1 MLNKMKRILLRL
13 GIVIVGLV
21 GLVFL
26 LMYVVPIFYAD
37 KINIKVK
44 ELMKESIK
52 GDVDFES
59 IDLSFYNKFP
69 SLTATIKKPSIEG
82 VQVDSLLIGKL
93 FEAESVS
100 LGVDIMALLDS
111 KLSFNKIYINQPVVN
126 VNVNE
131 VGLANYDIFVP
142 SDEKEETD
150 ESLELKIE
158 ELHIDKAEIIYN
170 DLASKLS
177 FVASSFDYIGQGK
190 MSDAVF
196 DLISKASIGSFD
208 FNFDGV
214 HYVKEKPIL
223 AKLET
228 KVDTKSLTFVFAK
241 NNLRIKGLPVDFKG
255 RFGFVENGYD
265 MLFDVKTENATLEQ
279 LLSVIPPEY
288 QYWLDDTK
296 FAGDVDGKFHL
307 EGKYVVAENLAP
319 NVDLA
324 LKIKNGFIQNKQ
336 VAKPLENLTL
346 DFSYSM
352 PRLDIQ
358 KGIVDVKQLSF
369 DLDGKHSDM
378 NFNVEGLEVIKAK
391 GKINSIVNL
400 DLFQKA
406 IGIDG
411 FAMKGELALDGS
423 FDGTYSKGV
432 VERRTLR
439 KVYRDSTITSIP
451 TFDLKGSIKDGYFK
465 MKELPEALE
474 AINFGFDVVAKDS
487 NYKNTSLRFSD
498 ISLSAMGNFIKGNI
512 YLKNLKDFNVEADV
526 DAKVDLENIKQFIPI
541 EDVVLR
547 GVIDAKGSIK
557 GTYEPKRKLFPV
569 IDSEVKFVDGYIQ
582 FKKLPDLP
590 IENIQIHTII
600 NSKRGSLNDLT
611 IKVLPIN
618 FKIAGEP
625 FQLAASLYNLNN
637 LNYNV
642 KSKGTLNI
650 GNLYKL
656 FKIDGIDVRGRLLTS
671 LFLSGLQ
678 SDAVKG
684 NFDKLNN
691 GGKFEVDNIT
701 VSSDMFPKPLHIKKG
716 VFSFYKEKMKFEKFE
731 ATYGSS
737 KFSMN
742 GYLTNVIGYMLKGDT
757 LRGSFDLQTP
767 YMNVDEFMMFANNKT
782 SKSTT
787 VNTANAGVIQVP
799 KDVNITFNAVGD
811 KIKYTEYNIENFTGN
826 LVVANGG
833 IDLKDTKFN
842 LIGTNVSMNGTY
854 KPTGYRSALFSY
866 NLKASEFDIQRA
878 YKEITMFREMVS
890 MAKDAYG
897 TVSLDYSLK
906 GKLNSSM
913 FPVMKSIEG
922 QGTLSLA
929 NISFKGFKLL
939 GAIADKTD
947 AKSLEKGTL
956 SDVNIKS
963 SIKDNV
969 MTIERTKMKMAG
981 FRPRFEGQVSL
992 DGDLNIGFRLGL
1004 PPMGIIGIPMR
1015 ITGNAED
1022 FDIKLGRYKA
1032 SDVFGKGAKDDDD
1045 EDEVDGSDIKSVN
1058 DSVPPAP
1065 VVQPLPTTK
1074 PDSLP
1079 KSA

>member
-1 MLNKMKRILLRL
+1 MLKTVKKVLIKV
-13 GIVIVGLV
+13 GIGIGVLCVLV
-21 GLVFL
+21 LA
-26 LMYVVPIFYAD
+26 LMYIVPVFYAD
-37 KINIKVK
+37 QINVKVK

-52 GDVDFES
+52 GDVDFEK
-59 IDLSFYNKFP
+59 IDLSFYNRFP
-69 SLTATIKKPSIEG
+69 LLTATVVKPSIEG
-82 VQVDSLLIGKL
+82 VHLDSLYSDHL
-93 FEAESVS
+93 FVAKSVS
-100 LGVDIMALLDS
+100 LGVDIFS
-111 KLSFNKIYINQPVVN
+111 ITSGKLSFNRIYVDSPTVHINVT
-126 VNVNE
+126 E
-131 VGLANYDIFVP
+131 KGEANYDIFV
-142 SDEKEETD
+142 SSNEKEESD
-150 ESLELKIE
+150 ESLELKID
-158 ELHIDKAEIIYN
+158 ELHIDNAEIIYN
-170 DLASKLS
+170 DLASRLS
-177 FVASSFDYIGQGK
+177 FIASDFDYVGQGN
-190 MSDAVF
+190 MSDDVF
-196 DLISKASIGSFD
+196 DLLSKASIQSFD
-208 FNFDGV
+208 LNFDGV

-223 AKLET
+223 AKLQT
-228 KVDTKSLTFVFAK
+228 KVDTKSLTFVFEK
-241 NNLRIKGLPVDFKG
+241 NDLRIKGLPVDFKG
-255 RFGFVENGYD
+255 HFGFIENGYD
-265 MLFDVKTENATLEQ
+265 MLFDIKTEDATLEQ

-288 QYWLDDTK
+288 QYWLDETK
-296 FAGDVDGKFHL
+296 FAGDVDGKFLL
-307 EGKYVVAENLAP
+307 EGKYVIVDSLSP
-319 NVDLA
+319 NVDLS
-324 LKIKNGFIQNKQ
+324 LKLKNGFVQNKQ
-336 VAKPLENLTL
+336 VTKPLENIEL

-352 PRLDIQ
+352 PKLDVE
-358 KGIVDVKQLSF
+358 KGKVSINKLSF
-369 DLDGKHSDM
+369 DLDNNHTDI
-378 NFNVEGLEVIKAK
+378 NTEIEGLTIINAK
-391 GKINSIVNL
+391 GKINSIINL

-406 IGIDG
+406 VGIEG
-411 FAMKGELALDGS
+411 FAMRGVLSLEGE
-423 FDGTYSKGV
+423 FDGTYSKGI
-432 VERRTLR
+432 VETRTLR

-451 TFDLKGSIKDGYFK
+451 TFDLRGSLKNGYFK
-465 MKELPEALE
+465 LEELPKALE
-474 AINFGFDVVAKDS
+474 EINFNLDIAAKDS

-498 ISLSAMGNFIKGNI
+498 ISLSAMDNHIKGNI
-512 YLKNLKDFNVEADV
+512 YLKNLRDFNVEADI
-526 DAKVDLENIKQFIPI
+526 DAEVDLEKIKEFIPI
-541 EDVVLR
+541 NDVVLR
-547 GVIDAKGSIK
+547 GIIDAKGSVK

-569 IDSEVKFVDGYIQ
+569 IDSEVKFVNGYIQ
-582 FKKLPDLP
+582 FKRIPELP
-590 IENIQIHTII
+590 IENIDIHTII
-600 NSKRGSLNDLT
+600 KSKRGSLNDLT

-684 NFDKLNN
+684 DFDKLKN
-691 GGKFEVDNIT
+691 GGRFEVDNIT

-757 LRGSFDLQTP
+757 LKGNFDLQTP

-782 SKSTT
+782 SNITT
-787 VNTANAGVIQVP
+787 ANTSNAGVIQVP
-799 KDVNITFNAVGD
+799 KDINITFNALAD

-826 LVVANGG
+826 LLVTNGS

-854 KPTGYRSALFSY
+854 EPTGYRSALFSY

-878 YKEITMFREMVS
+878 YKEITLFREMVT

-913 FPVMKSIEG
+913 FPVMNSIEG

-1004 PPMGIIGIPMR
+1004 PPLGIIGIPMR

-1022 FDIKLGRYKA
+1022 FKIKLGRYKA
-1032 SDVFGKGAKDDDD
+1032 SEVLGQGAKDDDED
-1045 EDEVDGSDIKSVN
+1045 EDEGSDVKSVN
-1058 DSVPPAP
+1058 DSIP
-1065 VVQPLPTTK
+1065 VIPEVLPIQA

-1079 KSA
+1079 KTA

>member
-1 MLNKMKRILLRL
+1 MLNKVKRIIIRGSIVL
-13 GIVIVGLV
+13 GVLIA
-21 GLVFL
+21 LVFG
-26 LMYVVPIFYAD
+26 LMYIIPIFYAD
-37 KINIKVK
+37 QINIKVK

-52 GDVDFES
+52 GEVDFED
-59 IDLSFYNKFP
+59 INLSFYKKFP
-69 SLTATIKKPSIEG
+69 LLTATVTKPSIEG
-82 VQVDSLLIGKL
+82 VQVDSLFTDKL
-93 FEAESVS
+93 FEAESIN
-100 LGVDIMALLDS
+100 LGVDIMALIDG
-111 KLSFNKIYINQPVVN
+111 KLSFNKIYVN
-126 VNVNE
+126 NPLVHVNVNE
-131 VGLANYDIFVP
+131 VGSANYDIFVP
-142 SDEKEETD
+142 SDEKEESD

-158 ELHIDKAEIIYN
+158 ELHIEKAEVIYN

-177 FVASSFDYIGQGK
+177 FVASGFDYIGQGN
-190 MSDAVF
+190 MSDDIF
-196 DLISKASIGSFD
+196 DLNSKASIESFD

-241 NNLRIKGLPVDFKG
+241 NNVRIKGLPVDFKG
-255 RFGFVENGYD
+255 HFGFIEKGYD

-279 LLSVIPPEY
+279 LLSIIPPEY

-307 EGKYVVAENLAP
+307 EGKYVVVDNLAP
-319 NVDLA
+319 SVSLS
-324 LKIKNGFIQNKQ
+324 LKVKNGFIQNKQ
-336 VAKPLENLTL
+336 VNKPLEKLSL
-346 DFSYSM
+346 DFSYTL
-352 PRLDIQ
+352 PRLDIY

-391 GKINSIVNL
+391 GKINSNVNL

-406 IGIDG
+406 IGIEG
-411 FAMKGELALDGS
+411 FAMKGELALDGT

-451 TFDLKGSIKDGYFK
+451 LFDLKGSIKNGYFK
-465 MKELPEALE
+465 LAQLPKALE
-474 AINFGFDVVAKDS
+474 EINFNFDLIGKDS
-487 NYKNTSLRFSD
+487 NYKNVSVRISE
-498 ISLSAMGNFIKGNI
+498 ISLLAMNNYIKGNL
-512 YLKNLKDFNVEADV
+512 YLKNLHDFNVDADI
-526 DAKVDLENIKQFIPI
+526 DAKVDLENIKEFIPVDDIVMRGMI
-541 EDVVLR
+541 E
-547 GVIDAKGSIK
+547 AKGSIK
-557 GTYEPKRKLFPV
+557 GTYEPKRKLFPI
-569 IDSEVKFVDGYIQ
+569 IDSEIKFVNGYIQ
-582 FKKLPDLP
+582 FKRIPDLP

-611 IKVLPIN
+611 IKVLPID

-656 FKIDGIDVRGRLLTS
+656 FKIDGIDVKGKLLTS

-684 NFDKLNN
+684 NFDKLKN
-691 GGKFEVDNIT
+691 GGRFEVDNIT
-701 VSSDMFPKPLHIKKG
+701 VTSEMFPKPLHIKKG

-757 LRGSFDLQTP
+757 LKGNFDLQSP

-782 SKSTT
+782 SKTT
-787 VNTANAGVIQVP
+787 TANTANAGVIQLP
-799 KDVNITFNAVGD
+799 KDVNITFNAVAD
-811 KIKYTEYNIENFTGN
+811 KIKYTEYNLENFTGN
-826 LVVANGG
+826 LVVDKGA

-842 LIGTNVSMNGTY
+842 LIGTNVTMNGTY
-854 KPTGYRSALFSY
+854 RPTGYRSAEFSY

-878 YKEITMFREMVS
+878 YKEITLFREMVS

-897 TVSLDYSLK
+897 TVALDYSLK

-913 FPVMKSIEG
+913 FPIMRSLEG

-1022 FDIKLGRYKA
+1022 FNIKLGRYKA
-1032 SDVFGKGAKDDDD
+1032 SEVFGQGGDDDDD
-1045 EDEVDGSDIKSVN
+1045 EEEGSDVKSIN
-1058 DSVPPAP
+1058 DSIPPAP
-1065 VVQPLPTTK
+1065 VLPEVAK
-1074 PDSLP
+1074 QDSIAP
-1079 KSA
+1079 KKG

>member
-1 MLNKMKRILLRL
+1 MLKTVKKILIRL
-13 GIVIVGLV
+13 GIGIGVLCVLV
-21 GLVFL
+21 LA
-26 LMYVVPIFYAD
+26 LMYIVPVFYAD
-37 KINIKVK
+37 QINVKVK

-52 GDVDFES
+52 GEVDFEK
-59 IDLSFYNKFP
+59 IDLSFYNRFP
-69 SLTATIKKPSIEG
+69 LLTATVVNPSIAG
-82 VQVDSLLIGKL
+82 VQLDSLYSDHL
-93 FEAESVS
+93 FEAKSVS
-100 LGVDIMALLDS
+100 LGVDIFS
-111 KLSFNKIYINQPVVN
+111 IVNGKLSFNRIYVDSPIVHINVT
-126 VNVNE
+126 E
-131 VGLANYDIFVP
+131 KGEANYDVFVP
-142 SDEKEETD
+142 SDEKEESD
-150 ESLELKIE
+150 ESLELKID
-158 ELHIDKAEIIYN
+158 ELHIDNAEIVYN

-177 FVASSFDYIGQGK
+177 FIASDFDYIGQGN
-190 MSDAVF
+190 MSDDVF
-196 DLISKASIGSFD
+196 DLLSKASIHSFD
-208 FNFDGV
+208 LNFDGV

-223 AKLET
+223 AKLQT
-228 KVDTKSLTFVFAK
+228 KVDTKSLTFVFEK
-241 NNLRIKGLPVDFKG
+241 NDLRVKGLPVDFKG
-255 RFGFVENGYD
+255 HFGFIENGYD
-265 MLFDVKTENATLEQ
+265 MLFDIKTENATLEQ

-296 FAGDVDGKFHL
+296 FAGDVNGKFL
-307 EGKYVVAENLAP
+307 LKGKYVIVDTLSP
-319 NVDLA
+319 NVDLS
-324 LKIKNGFIQNKQ
+324 LKLKNGFIQNKQ
-336 VAKPLENLTL
+336 VSKPLENVEL
-346 DFSYSM
+346 DFAYSM
-352 PRLDIQ
+352 PKLDIE
-358 KGIVDVKQLSF
+358 KGKVSINKLAF
-369 DLDGKHSDM
+369 DLDNKHTDI
-378 NFNVEGLEVIKAK
+378 NAEVEGLTVINAK

-406 IGIDG
+406 IGIEG
-411 FAMKGELALDGS
+411 FAMRGELALDGV

-451 TFDLKGSIKDGYFK
+451 QFDLKGSIKDGYFK
-465 MKELPEALE
+465 LEQLPEALE
-474 AINFGFDVVAKDS
+474 AINFNFDIAAKDS
-487 NYKNTSLRFSD
+487 NYKNTSVRISD
-498 ISLSAMGNFIKGNI
+498 ISLSAMSNFIKGNI
-512 YLKNLKDFNVEADV
+512 YLKNLRDYNIEADV
-526 DAKVDLENIKQFIPI
+526 DAKVDLENIKEFIPI
-541 EDVVLR
+541 EDIVLR

-569 IDSEVKFVDGYIQ
+569 IDSEIKFVNGYVQ
-582 FKKLPDLP
+582 FKRIPDLP

-600 NSKRGSLNDLT
+600 KSKRGSLHDLT
-611 IKVLPIN
+611 IKVLPID

-684 NFDKLNN
+684 DFDKLKN

-701 VSSDMFPKPLHIKKG
+701 VTSEMFPKPLHIKKG
-716 VFSFYKEKMKFEKFE
+716 VFKFYKEKMKFEKFE

-757 LRGSFDLQTP
+757 LKGNFDLQTP

-782 SKSTT
+782 SNVTIA
-787 VNTANAGVIQVP
+787 NTSNAGVIQVP
-799 KDVNITFNAVGD
+799 KDINIAFNAVAD

-826 LVVANGG
+826 LVVSKGG

-842 LIGTNVSMNGTY
+842 LIGTNVAMNGTY
-854 KPTGYRSALFSY
+854 EPTGYRSALFSY
-866 NLKASEFDIQRA
+866 HLKASEFDIQRA
-878 YKEITMFREMVS
+878 YKEITLFREMVT

-1004 PPMGIIGIPMR
+1004 PPLGIIGIPMR

-1022 FDIKLGRYKA
+1022 FKIKLGRYKA
-1032 SDVFGKGAKDDDD
+1032 SEVLGQGAKDDDED
-1045 EDEVDGSDIKSVN
+1045 EDEGTDVKSVN
-1058 DSVPPAP
+1058 DSIPALPEVLP
-1065 VVQPLPTTK
+1065 VQA

>member
-1 MLNKMKRILLRL
+1 MLKTVKKILIRL
-13 GIVIVGLV
+13 GIGIGVLCVLV
-21 GLVFL
+21 LA
-26 LMYVVPIFYAD
+26 LMYIVPVFYAD
-37 KINIKVK
+37 QINVKVK

-52 GDVDFES
+52 GEVDFEK
-59 IDLSFYNKFP
+59 IDLSFYNRFP
-69 SLTATIKKPSIEG
+69 LLTATVVNPSIAG
-82 VQVDSLLIGKL
+82 VQLDSLYSDHL
-93 FEAESVS
+93 FEAKSVS
-100 LGVDIMALLDS
+100 LGVDIFSIVGGKLAFNRIYVDS
-111 KLSFNKIYINQPVVN
+111 PIVHINVT
-126 VNVNE
+126 E
-131 VGLANYDIFVP
+131 KGEANYDVFVP
-142 SDEKEETD
+142 SDEKEESD
-150 ESLELKIE
+150 ESLELKID
-158 ELHIDKAEIIYN
+158 ELHIDNAEIIYN

-177 FVASSFDYIGQGK
+177 FIASDFDYVGQGN
-190 MSDAVF
+190 MSDDVF
-196 DLISKASIGSFD
+196 DLLSKASIHSFD
-208 FNFDGV
+208 LNFDGV

-223 AKLET
+223 AKLQT
-228 KVDTKSLTFVFAK
+228 KVDTKSLTFVFEK
-241 NNLRIKGLPVDFKG
+241 NDLRIKGLPVDFKG
-255 RFGFVENGYD
+255 HFGFIENGYD
-265 MLFDVKTENATLEQ
+265 MLFDIKTENATLEQ

-296 FAGDVDGKFHL
+296 FAGDVNGKFL
-307 EGKYVVAENLAP
+307 LKGKYVIVDTLSP
-319 NVDLA
+319 NVDLS
-324 LKIKNGFIQNKQ
+324 LKLKNGFIQNKQ
-336 VAKPLENLTL
+336 VSKPLENVEL
-346 DFSYSM
+346 DFAYSM
-352 PRLDIQ
+352 PKLDIE
-358 KGIVDVKQLSF
+358 KGKVSINKLAF
-369 DLDGKHSDM
+369 DLDNKHTDI
-378 NFNVEGLEVIKAK
+378 NAEVEGLTVINAK

-406 IGIDG
+406 IGIEG
-411 FAMKGELALDGS
+411 FAMRGELALDGV

-451 TFDLKGSIKDGYFK
+451 QFDLKGSIKDGYFK
-465 MKELPEALE
+465 LEQLPEALE
-474 AINFGFDVVAKDS
+474 AINFNFDIAAKDS
-487 NYKNTSLRFSD
+487 NYKNTSVRISD
-498 ISLSAMGNFIKGNI
+498 ISLSAMTNFIKGNI
-512 YLKNLKDFNVEADV
+512 YLKNLRDYNIEADV
-526 DAKVDLENIKQFIPI
+526 DAKVDLENIKEFIPI
-541 EDVVLR
+541 EDIVLR

-569 IDSEVKFVDGYIQ
+569 IDSEIKFVNGYVQ
-582 FKKLPDLP
+582 FKRIPDLP

-600 NSKRGSLNDLT
+600 KSKRGSLHDLT
-611 IKVLPIN
+611 IKVLPID

-684 NFDKLNN
+684 DFDKLNN

-701 VSSDMFPKPLHIKKG
+701 VTSDMFPKPLHIKKG
-716 VFSFYKEKMKFEKFE
+716 VFKFYKEKMKFEKFE

-757 LRGSFDLQTP
+757 LKGNFDLQTP

-782 SKSTT
+782 SNVTT
-787 VNTANAGVIQVP
+787 ANTSNAGVIQVP
-799 KDVNITFNAVGD
+799 KDINIAFNAVAD

-826 LVVANGG
+826 LVVSKGG

-842 LIGTNVSMNGTY
+842 LIGTNVAMNGTY
-854 KPTGYRSALFSY
+854 EPTGYRSALFSY
-866 NLKASEFDIQRA
+866 HLKASEFDIQRA
-878 YKEITMFREMVS
+878 YKEITLFREMVT

-1004 PPMGIIGIPMR
+1004 PPLGIIGIPMR

-1022 FDIKLGRYKA
+1022 FKIKLGRYKA
-1032 SDVFGKGAKDDDD
+1032 SEVFGQGAKDDDED
-1045 EDEVDGSDIKSVN
+1045 EDEGSDVKSVN
-1058 DSVPPAP
+1058 DSIPA
-1065 VVQPLPTTK
+1065 LPEVLPIQA

>member
-1 MLNKMKRILLRL
+1 MLNKVKRIIIRGSIVL
-13 GIVIVGLV
+13 GVLIA
-21 GLVFL
+21 LVFG
-26 LMYVVPIFYAD
+26 LMYIIPIFYAD
-37 KINIKVK
+37 QINIKVK

-52 GDVDFES
+52 GEVDFED
-59 IDLSFYNKFP
+59 INLSFYKKFP
-69 SLTATIKKPSIEG
+69 LLTATVTKPSIEG
-82 VQVDSLLIGKL
+82 VQVDSLFTDKL
-93 FEAESVS
+93 FEAESIN
-100 LGVDIMALLDS
+100 LGVDIMALIDG
-111 KLSFNKIYINQPVVN
+111 KLSFNKIYVN
-126 VNVNE
+126 NPLVHVNVNE
-131 VGLANYDIFVP
+131 VGSANYDIFVP
-142 SDEKEETD
+142 SDEKEESD

-158 ELHIDKAEIIYN
+158 ELHIEKAEVIYN

-177 FVASSFDYIGQGK
+177 FVASGFDYIGQGN
-190 MSDAVF
+190 MSDDIF
-196 DLISKASIGSFD
+196 DLNSKASIVSFD

-223 AKLET
+223 ARLET

-241 NNLRIKGLPVDFKG
+241 NNVRIKGLPVDFKG
-255 RFGFVENGYD
+255 HFGFIENGYD
-265 MLFDVKTENATLEQ
+265 MLFDVKTESATLEQ
-279 LLSVIPPEY
+279 LLSIIPPEY

-307 EGKYVVAENLAP
+307 EGKYVVVDNLAP
-319 NVDLA
+319 SVSLS
-324 LKIKNGFIQNKQ
+324 LKVKNGFIQNKQ
-336 VAKPLENLTL
+336 VNKPLEKLSL
-346 DFSYSM
+346 DFSYTL
-352 PRLDIQ
+352 PRLDIY

-369 DLDGKHSDM
+369 NLDGKHSDM

-391 GKINSIVNL
+391 GKINSNVNL

-406 IGIDG
+406 IGIEG
-411 FAMKGELALDGS
+411 FAMKGELALDGT

-451 TFDLKGSIKDGYFK
+451 LFDLKGSIKNGYFK
-465 MKELPEALE
+465 LAQLPKALE
-474 AINFGFDVVAKDS
+474 EINFNFDLIGKDS
-487 NYKNTSLRFSD
+487 NYKNVSVRISE
-498 ISLSAMGNFIKGNI
+498 ISLLAMNNYIKGNL
-512 YLKNLKDFNVEADV
+512 YLKNLHDFNVEADI
-526 DAKVDLENIKQFIPI
+526 DAKVDLENIKEFIPVEDIVMRGMI
-541 EDVVLR
+541 E
-547 GVIDAKGSIK
+547 AKGSIK
-557 GTYEPKRKLFPV
+557 GTYEPKRKLFPI
-569 IDSEVKFVDGYIQ
+569 IDSEIKFVNGYIQ
-582 FKKLPDLP
+582 FKRIPDLP

-600 NSKRGSLNDLT
+600 NSKRGSLKDLT
-611 IKVLPIN
+611 IKVLPID

-656 FKIDGIDVRGRLLTS
+656 FKIDGIDVKGKLLTS

-684 NFDKLNN
+684 NFDKLKN
-691 GGKFEVDNIT
+691 GGRFEVDNIT
-701 VSSDMFPKPLHIKKG
+701 VTSEMFPKPLHIKKG

-757 LRGSFDLQTP
+757 LKGNFDLQSP

-782 SKSTT
+782 SKTT
-787 VNTANAGVIQVP
+787 TANTANAGVIQLP
-799 KDVNITFNAVGD
+799 KDVNITFNAVAD
-811 KIKYTEYNIENFTGN
+811 KIKYTEYNLENFTGN
-826 LVVANGG
+826 LVVDKGG
-833 IDLKDTKFN
+833 VDLKDTKFN
-842 LIGTNVSMNGTY
+842 LIGTNVTMNGTY
-854 KPTGYRSALFSY
+854 RPTGYRSAEFSY

-878 YKEITMFREMVS
+878 YKEITLFREMVS

-897 TVSLDYSLK
+897 TVALDYSLK

-913 FPVMKSIEG
+913 FPIMRSLVG

-1022 FDIKLGRYKA
+1022 FNIKLGRYKA
-1032 SDVFGKGAKDDDD
+1032 SEVFGQGGDDDDD
-1045 EDEVDGSDIKSVN
+1045 EEEGSDVKSIN
-1058 DSVPPAP
+1058 DSIPPAP
-1065 VVQPLPTTK
+1065 VLPEVAK
-1074 PDSLP
+1074 QDSIAP
-1079 KSA
+1079 KKG

>member
-1 MLNKMKRILLRL
+1 MLKTVKKVLIRL
-13 GIVIVGLV
+13 GISIGVLCVLV
-21 GLVFL
+21 LA
-26 LMYVVPIFYAD
+26 LMYIVPVFYAD
-37 KINIKVK
+37 QINVKVK

-52 GDVDFES
+52 GDVDFEK
-59 IDLSFYNKFP
+59 IDLSFYKRFP
-69 SLTATIKKPSIEG
+69 LLTATVVKPSIEG
-82 VQVDSLLIGKL
+82 VQLDSLYSDHL
-93 FEAESVS
+93 FEAKSVS
-100 LGVDIMALLDS
+100 LGVDTFSIVGGKLAFNRIYVDS
-111 KLSFNKIYINQPVVN
+111 PIVHINVT
-126 VNVNE
+126 E
-131 VGLANYDIFVP
+131 KGEANYDVFIP
-142 SDEKEETD
+142 SDEKEESD
-150 ESLELKIE
+150 ESLELKID
-158 ELHIDKAEIIYN
+158 ELHIDNAEIVYN

-177 FVASSFDYIGQGK
+177 FIASDFDYIGQGN
-190 MSDAVF
+190 MSDDVF
-196 DLISKASIGSFD
+196 DLLSKASIHSFD
-208 FNFDGV
+208 LNFDGV

-223 AKLET
+223 AKLQT
-228 KVDTKSLTFVFAK
+228 KVDTKSLTFVFEK
-241 NNLRIKGLPVDFKG
+241 NDLRIKGLPVDFKG
-255 RFGFVENGYD
+255 HFGFIENGYD
-265 MLFDVKTENATLEQ
+265 MLFDIKTENATLEQ

-296 FAGDVDGKFHL
+296 FAGDVNGKFL
-307 EGKYVVAENLAP
+307 LKGKYVIVDTLSP
-319 NVDLA
+319 NVDLS
-324 LKIKNGFIQNKQ
+324 LKLKNGFIQNKQ
-336 VAKPLENLTL
+336 VSKPLENVEL
-346 DFSYSM
+346 DFAYSM
-352 PRLDIQ
+352 PKLDIE
-358 KGIVDVKQLSF
+358 KGKVSINKLAF
-369 DLDGKHSDM
+369 DLDNKHTDI
-378 NFNVEGLEVIKAK
+378 NAEVEGLTVINAK

-406 IGIDG
+406 IGIEG
-411 FAMKGELALDGS
+411 FAMRGELALDGA
-423 FDGTYSKGV
+423 FDGTYSKGII
-432 VERRTLR
+432 ERRTLR

-451 TFDLKGSIKDGYFK
+451 QFDLKGSIKDGYFK
-465 MKELPEALE
+465 LEQLPEALE
-474 AINFGFDVVAKDS
+474 AINFNFDIAAKDS
-487 NYKNTSLRFSD
+487 NYKNTSVRIAD
-498 ISLSAMGNFIKGNI
+498 ISLSAMSNFIKGNI
-512 YLKNLKDFNVEADV
+512 YLKNLRDYNIEADV
-526 DAKVDLENIKQFIPI
+526 DAKVDLENIKEFIPI
-541 EDVVLR
+541 EDIVLR

-569 IDSEVKFVDGYIQ
+569 IDSEIKFVNGYVQ
-582 FKKLPDLP
+582 FKRIPDLP

-600 NSKRGSLNDLT
+600 KSKRGSLHDLT
-611 IKVLPIN
+611 IKVLPID

-684 NFDKLNN
+684 DFDKLKN

-701 VSSDMFPKPLHIKKG
+701 VTSEMFPKPLHIKKG
-716 VFSFYKEKMKFEKFE
+716 VFKFYKEKMKFEKFE

-757 LRGSFDLQTP
+757 LKGNFDLQTP

-782 SKSTT
+782 SNVTT
-787 VNTANAGVIQVP
+787 ANTSNAGVIQVP
-799 KDVNITFNAVGD
+799 KDINIAFNAVAD

-826 LVVANGG
+826 LVVSKGG

-842 LIGTNVSMNGTY
+842 LIGTNVAMNGTY
-854 KPTGYRSALFSY
+854 EPTGYRSALFSY
-866 NLKASEFDIQRA
+866 HLKASEFDIQRA
-878 YKEITMFREMVS
+878 YKEITLFREMVT

-1004 PPMGIIGIPMR
+1004 PPLGIIGIPMR

-1022 FDIKLGRYKA
+1022 FKIKLGRYKA
-1032 SDVFGKGAKDDDD
+1032 SEVLGQGAKDDDED
-1045 EDEVDGSDIKSVN
+1045 EDEGTDVKSVN
-1058 DSVPPAP
+1058 DSIPALPEVLP
-1065 VVQPLPTTK
+1065 VQA

>member
-1 MLNKMKRILLRL
+1 MLKTVKKILIRL
-13 GIVIVGLV
+13 GIGIGVLCVLV
-21 GLVFL
+21 LA
-26 LMYVVPIFYAD
+26 LMYIVPVFYAD
-37 KINIKVK
+37 QINVKVK

-52 GDVDFES
+52 GEVDFEK
-59 IDLSFYNKFP
+59 IDLSFYNRFP
-69 SLTATIKKPSIEG
+69 LLTATVVNPSIAG
-82 VQVDSLLIGKL
+82 VQLDSLYSDHL
-93 FEAESVS
+93 FEAKSVS
-100 LGVDIMALLDS
+100 LGVDIFS
-111 KLSFNKIYINQPVVN
+111 IVNGKLSFNRIYVDSPIVHINVT
-126 VNVNE
+126 E
-131 VGLANYDIFVP
+131 KGEANYDVFVP
-142 SDEKEETD
+142 SDEKEESD
-150 ESLELKIE
+150 ESLELKID
-158 ELHIDKAEIIYN
+158 ELHIDNAEIVYN

-177 FVASSFDYIGQGK
+177 FIASDFDYIGQGN
-190 MSDAVF
+190 MSDDVF
-196 DLISKASIGSFD
+196 DLLSKASIHSFD
-208 FNFDGV
+208 LNFDGV

-223 AKLET
+223 AKLQT
-228 KVDTKSLTFVFAK
+228 KVDTKSLTFVFEK
-241 NNLRIKGLPVDFKG
+241 NDLRVKGLPVDFKG
-255 RFGFVENGYD
+255 HFGFIENGYD
-265 MLFDVKTENATLEQ
+265 MLFDIKTENATLEQ

-296 FAGDVDGKFHL
+296 FAGDVNGKFL
-307 EGKYVVAENLAP
+307 LKGKYVIVDTLSP
-319 NVDLA
+319 NVDLS
-324 LKIKNGFIQNKQ
+324 LKLKNGFIQNKQ
-336 VAKPLENLTL
+336 VSKPLENVEL
-346 DFSYSM
+346 DFAYSM
-352 PRLDIQ
+352 PKLDIE
-358 KGIVDVKQLSF
+358 KGKVSINKLAF
-369 DLDGKHSDM
+369 DLDNKHTDI
-378 NFNVEGLEVIKAK
+378 NAEVEGLTVINAK

-406 IGIDG
+406 IGIEG
-411 FAMKGELALDGS
+411 FAMRGELALDGV

-451 TFDLKGSIKDGYFK
+451 QFDLKGSIKDGYFK
-465 MKELPEALE
+465 LEQLPEALE
-474 AINFGFDVVAKDS
+474 AINFNFDIAAKDS
-487 NYKNTSLRFSD
+487 NYKNTSVRISD
-498 ISLSAMGNFIKGNI
+498 ISLSAMSNFIKGNI
-512 YLKNLKDFNVEADV
+512 YLKNLRDYNIEADV
-526 DAKVDLENIKQFIPI
+526 DAKVDLENIKEFIPI
-541 EDVVLR
+541 EDIVLR

-569 IDSEVKFVDGYIQ
+569 IDSEIKFVNGYVQ
-582 FKKLPDLP
+582 FKRIPDLP

-600 NSKRGSLNDLT
+600 KSKRGSLHDLT
-611 IKVLPIN
+611 IKVLPID

-642 KSKGTLNI
+642 KSKGTLII

-684 NFDKLNN
+684 DFDKLKN

-701 VSSDMFPKPLHIKKG
+701 VTSEMFPKPLHIKKG
-716 VFSFYKEKMKFEKFE
+716 VFKFYKEKMKFEKFE

-757 LRGSFDLQTP
+757 LKGNFDLQTP

-782 SKSTT
+782 SNVTIA
-787 VNTANAGVIQVP
+787 NTSNAGVIQVP
-799 KDVNITFNAVGD
+799 KDINIAFNAVAD

-826 LVVANGG
+826 LVVSKGG

-842 LIGTNVSMNGTY
+842 LIGTNVAMNGTY
-854 KPTGYRSALFSY
+854 EPTGYRSALFSY
-866 NLKASEFDIQRA
+866 HLKASEFDIQRA
-878 YKEITMFREMVS
+878 YKEITLFREMVT

-1004 PPMGIIGIPMR
+1004 PPLGIIGIPMR

-1022 FDIKLGRYKA
+1022 FKIKLGRYKA
-1032 SDVFGKGAKDDDD
+1032 SEVLGQGAKDDDED
-1045 EDEVDGSDIKSVN
+1045 EDEGTDVKSVN
-1058 DSVPPAP
+1058 DSIPALPEVLP
-1065 VVQPLPTTK
+1065 VQA

>member
-1 MLNKMKRILLRL
+1 MLKTVKKILIRL
-13 GIVIVGLV
+13 GIGIGVLCVLV
-21 GLVFL
+21 LA
-26 LMYVVPIFYAD
+26 LMYIVPVFYAD
-37 KINIKVK
+37 QINVKVK

-52 GDVDFES
+52 GEVDFEK
-59 IDLSFYNKFP
+59 IDLSFYNRFP
-69 SLTATIKKPSIEG
+69 LLTATVVNPSIAG
-82 VQVDSLLIGKL
+82 VQLDSLYSDHL
-93 FEAESVS
+93 FEAKSVS
-100 LGVDIMALLDS
+100 LGVDIFSIVGGKLAFNRIYVDS
-111 KLSFNKIYINQPVVN
+111 PIVHINVT
-126 VNVNE
+126 E
-131 VGLANYDIFVP
+131 KGEANYDVFVP
-142 SDEKEETD
+142 SDEKEESD
-150 ESLELKIE
+150 ESLELKID
-158 ELHIDKAEIIYN
+158 ELHIDNAEIIYN

-177 FVASSFDYIGQGK
+177 FIASDFDYVGQGN
-190 MSDAVF
+190 MSDDVF
-196 DLISKASIGSFD
+196 DLLSKASIHSFD
-208 FNFDGV
+208 LNFDGV

-223 AKLET
+223 AKLQT
-228 KVDTKSLTFVFAK
+228 KVDTKSLTFVFEK
-241 NNLRIKGLPVDFKG
+241 NDLRIKGLPVDFKG
-255 RFGFVENGYD
+255 HFGFIENGYD
-265 MLFDVKTENATLEQ
+265 MLFDIKTENATLEQ

-296 FAGDVDGKFHL
+296 FAGDVNGKFL
-307 EGKYVVAENLAP
+307 LKGKYVIVDTLSP
-319 NVDLA
+319 NVDLS
-324 LKIKNGFIQNKQ
+324 LKLKNGFIQNKQ
-336 VAKPLENLTL
+336 VSKPLENVEL
-346 DFSYSM
+346 DFAYSM
-352 PRLDIQ
+352 PKLDIE
-358 KGIVDVKQLSF
+358 KGKVSINKLAF
-369 DLDGKHSDM
+369 DLDNKHTDI
-378 NFNVEGLEVIKAK
+378 NAEVEGLTVINAK

-406 IGIDG
+406 IGIEG
-411 FAMKGELALDGS
+411 FAMRGELALDGA
-423 FDGTYSKGV
+423 FDGTYSKGII
-432 VERRTLR
+432 ERRTLR

-451 TFDLKGSIKDGYFK
+451 QFDLKGSIKDGYFK
-465 MKELPEALE
+465 LEQLPEALE
-474 AINFGFDVVAKDS
+474 AINFNFDIAAKDS
-487 NYKNTSLRFSD
+487 NYKNTSVRIAD
-498 ISLSAMGNFIKGNI
+498 ISLSAMSNFIKGNI
-512 YLKNLKDFNVEADV
+512 YLKNLRDYNIEADV
-526 DAKVDLENIKQFIPI
+526 DAKVDLENIKEFIPI
-541 EDVVLR
+541 EDIVLR

-569 IDSEVKFVDGYIQ
+569 IDSEIKFVNGYVQ
-582 FKKLPDLP
+582 FKRIPDLP

-600 NSKRGSLNDLT
+600 KSKRGSLHDLT
-611 IKVLPIN
+611 IKVLPID

-684 NFDKLNN
+684 DFDKLKN

-701 VSSDMFPKPLHIKKG
+701 VTSDMFPKPLHIKKG
-716 VFSFYKEKMKFEKFE
+716 VFKFYKEKMKFEKFE

-757 LRGSFDLQTP
+757 LKGNFDLQTP

-782 SKSTT
+782 SNVTIA
-787 VNTANAGVIQVP
+787 NTSNAGVIQVP
-799 KDVNITFNAVGD
+799 KDINIAFNAVAD

-826 LVVANGG
+826 LVVSKGG

-842 LIGTNVSMNGTY
+842 LIGTNVAMNGTY
-854 KPTGYRSALFSY
+854 EPTGYRSALFSY
-866 NLKASEFDIQRA
+866 HLKASEFDIQRA
-878 YKEITMFREMVS
+878 YKEITLFREMVT

-1004 PPMGIIGIPMR
+1004 PPLGIIGIPMR

-1022 FDIKLGRYKA
+1022 FKIKLGRYKA
-1032 SDVFGKGAKDDDD
+1032 SEVLGQGAKDDDED
-1045 EDEVDGSDIKSVN
+1045 EDEGTDVKSVN
-1058 DSVPPAP
+1058 DSIPALPEVLP
-1065 VVQPLPTTK
+1065 VQA

>member
-1 MLNKMKRILLRL
+1 MLKTVKKILIRL
-13 GIVIVGLV
+13 GIGIGVLCVLV
-21 GLVFL
+21 LA
-26 LMYVVPIFYAD
+26 LMYIVPVFYAD
-37 KINIKVK
+37 QINVKVK

-52 GDVDFES
+52 GEVDFEK
-59 IDLSFYNKFP
+59 IDLSFYNRFP
-69 SLTATIKKPSIEG
+69 LLTATVVNPSIAG
-82 VQVDSLLIGKL
+82 VQLDSLYSDHL
-93 FEAESVS
+93 FEAKSVS
-100 LGVDIMALLDS
+100 LGVDIFSIVGGKLAFNRIYVDS
-111 KLSFNKIYINQPVVN
+111 PIVHINVT
-126 VNVNE
+126 E
-131 VGLANYDIFVP
+131 KGEANYDVFVP
-142 SDEKEETD
+142 SDEKEESD
-150 ESLELKIE
+150 ESLELKID
-158 ELHIDKAEIIYN
+158 ELHIDNAEIIYN

-177 FVASSFDYIGQGK
+177 FIASDFDYVGQGN
-190 MSDAVF
+190 MSDDVF
-196 DLISKASIGSFD
+196 DLLSKASIHSFD
-208 FNFDGV
+208 LNFDGV

-223 AKLET
+223 AKLQT
-228 KVDTKSLTFVFAK
+228 KVDTKSLTFVFEK
-241 NNLRIKGLPVDFKG
+241 NDLRIKGLPVDFKG
-255 RFGFVENGYD
+255 HFGFIENGYD
-265 MLFDVKTENATLEQ
+265 MLFDIKTENATLEQ

-296 FAGDVDGKFHL
+296 FAGDVNGKFL
-307 EGKYVVAENLAP
+307 LKGKYVIVDTLSP
-319 NVDLA
+319 NVDLS
-324 LKIKNGFIQNKQ
+324 LKLKNGFIQNKQ
-336 VAKPLENLTL
+336 VSKSLENVEL
-346 DFSYSM
+346 DFAYSM
-352 PRLDIQ
+352 PKLDIE
-358 KGIVDVKQLSF
+358 KGKVSINKLAF
-369 DLDGKHSDM
+369 DLDNKHTDI
-378 NFNVEGLEVIKAK
+378 NAEVEGLTVINAK

-406 IGIDG
+406 IGIEG
-411 FAMKGELALDGS
+411 FAMRGELALDGV
-423 FDGTYSKGV
+423 FDGTYSKGI

-451 TFDLKGSIKDGYFK
+451 QFDLKGSIKDGYFK
-465 MKELPEALE
+465 LEQLPEALE
-474 AINFGFDVVAKDS
+474 AINFNFDIAAKDS
-487 NYKNTSLRFSD
+487 NYKNTSVRIAD
-498 ISLSAMGNFIKGNI
+498 ISLSAMSNFIKGNI
-512 YLKNLKDFNVEADV
+512 YLKNLRDYNIEADV
-526 DAKVDLENIKQFIPI
+526 DAKVDLENIKEFIPI
-541 EDVVLR
+541 EDIVLR

-569 IDSEVKFVDGYIQ
+569 IDSEIKFVNGYVQ
-582 FKKLPDLP
+582 FKRIPDLP

-600 NSKRGSLNDLT
+600 KSKRGSLNDLT
-611 IKVLPIN
+611 IKVLPID

-684 NFDKLNN
+684 DFDKLKN

-701 VSSDMFPKPLHIKKG
+701 VTSEMFPKPLHIKKG
-716 VFSFYKEKMKFEKFE
+716 VFKFYKEKMKFEKFE

-757 LRGSFDLQTP
+757 LKGNFDLQTP

-782 SKSTT
+782 SNVTIA
-787 VNTANAGVIQVP
+787 NTSNAGVIQVP
-799 KDVNITFNAVGD
+799 KDINIAFNAVAD

-826 LVVANGG
+826 LVVSKGG

-842 LIGTNVSMNGTY
+842 LIGTNVAMNGTY
-854 KPTGYRSALFSY
+854 EPTGYRSALFSY
-866 NLKASEFDIQRA
+866 HLKASEFDIQRA
-878 YKEITMFREMVS
+878 YKEITLFREMVT

-1004 PPMGIIGIPMR
+1004 PPLGIIGIPMR

-1022 FDIKLGRYKA
+1022 FKIKLGRYKA
-1032 SDVFGKGAKDDDD
+1032 SEVLGQGAKDDDED
-1045 EDEVDGSDIKSVN
+1045 EDEGTDVKSVN
-1058 DSVPPAP
+1058 DSIPALPEVLP
-1065 VVQPLPTTK
+1065 VQA

>member
-1 MLNKMKRILLRL
+1 MLNKVKRIIIRGSIVL
-13 GIVIVGLV
+13 GVLIA
-21 GLVFL
+21 LVFG
-26 LMYVVPIFYAD
+26 LMYIIPIFYAD
-37 KINIKVK
+37 QINIKVK

-52 GDVDFES
+52 GEVDFED
-59 IDLSFYNKFP
+59 INLSFYKKFP
-69 SLTATIKKPSIEG
+69 LLTATVTKPSIEG
-82 VQVDSLLIGKL
+82 VQVDSLFTDKL
-93 FEAESVS
+93 FEAESIN
-100 LGVDIMALLDS
+100 LGVDIMALIDG
-111 KLSFNKIYINQPVVN
+111 KLSFNKIYVN
-126 VNVNE
+126 NPLVHVNVNE
-131 VGLANYDIFVP
+131 VGSANYDIFVP
-142 SDEKEETD
+142 SDEKEESD

-158 ELHIDKAEIIYN
+158 ELHIEKAEVIYN

-177 FVASSFDYIGQGK
+177 FVASGFDYIGQGN
-190 MSDAVF
+190 MSDDIF
-196 DLISKASIGSFD
+196 DLNSKASIESFD

-241 NNLRIKGLPVDFKG
+241 NNVRIKGLPVDFKG
-255 RFGFVENGYD
+255 HFGFIENGYD

-279 LLSVIPPEY
+279 LLSIIPPEY

-307 EGKYVVAENLAP
+307 EGKYVVVDNLAP
-319 NVDLA
+319 SVSLS
-324 LKIKNGFIQNKQ
+324 LKVKNGFIQNKQ
-336 VAKPLENLTL
+336 VNKPLEKLSL
-346 DFSYSM
+346 DFSYTL
-352 PRLDIQ
+352 PRLDIY

-391 GKINSIVNL
+391 GKINSNVNL

-406 IGIDG
+406 IGIEG
-411 FAMKGELALDGS
+411 FAMKGELALDGT

-451 TFDLKGSIKDGYFK
+451 LFDLKGSIKNGYFK
-465 MKELPEALE
+465 LAQLPKALE
-474 AINFGFDVVAKDS
+474 EINFNFDLIGKDS
-487 NYKNTSLRFSD
+487 NYKNVSVRVSE
-498 ISLSAMGNFIKGNI
+498 ISLLAMNNYIKGNL
-512 YLKNLKDFNVEADV
+512 YLKNLHDFNVEADI
-526 DAKVDLENIKQFIPI
+526 DAKVDLENIKEFIPVEDIVMRGMI
-541 EDVVLR
+541 E
-547 GVIDAKGSIK
+547 AKGSIK
-557 GTYEPKRKLFPV
+557 GTYEPKRKLFPI
-569 IDSEVKFVDGYIQ
+569 IDSEIKFVNGYIQ
-582 FKKLPDLP
+582 FKRIPDLP

-611 IKVLPIN
+611 IKVLPID

-656 FKIDGIDVRGRLLTS
+656 FKIDGIDVKGKLLTS

-684 NFDKLNN
+684 NFDKLKN
-691 GGKFEVDNIT
+691 GGRFEVDNIT
-701 VSSDMFPKPLHIKKG
+701 VTSEMFPKPLHIKKG

-757 LRGSFDLQTP
+757 LKGNFDLQSP

-782 SKSTT
+782 SKTT
-787 VNTANAGVIQVP
+787 TANTANAGVIQLP
-799 KDVNITFNAVGD
+799 KDVNITFNAVAD
-811 KIKYTEYNIENFTGN
+811 KIKYTEYNLENFTGN
-826 LVVANGG
+826 LVVDKGG
-833 IDLKDTKFN
+833 VDLKDTKFN
-842 LIGTNVSMNGTY
+842 LIGTNVTMNGTY
-854 KPTGYRSALFSY
+854 KPTGYRSAEFSY

-878 YKEITMFREMVS
+878 YKEITLFREMVS

-897 TVSLDYSLK
+897 TVALDYSLK

-913 FPVMKSIEG
+913 FPIMRSLEG

-1022 FDIKLGRYKA
+1022 FNIKLGRYKA
-1032 SDVFGKGAKDDDD
+1032 SEVFGQGGDDDDD
-1045 EDEVDGSDIKSVN
+1045 EEEGSDVKSIN
-1058 DSVPPAP
+1058 DSIPPAP
-1065 VVQPLPTTK
+1065 VLPEVAK
-1074 PDSLP
+1074 QDSIAP
-1079 KSA
+1079 KKG

>member
-1 MLNKMKRILLRL
+1 MLKTVKKILIRL
-13 GIVIVGLV
+13 GIGIGVLCVLV
-21 GLVFL
+21 LA
-26 LMYVVPIFYAD
+26 LMYIVPVFYAD
-37 KINIKVK
+37 QINVKVK

-52 GDVDFES
+52 GEVDFEK
-59 IDLSFYNKFP
+59 IDLSFYNRFP
-69 SLTATIKKPSIEG
+69 LLTATVVNPSIAG
-82 VQVDSLLIGKL
+82 VQLDSLYSDHL
-93 FEAESVS
+93 FEAKSVS
-100 LGVDIMALLDS
+100 LGVDIFS
-111 KLSFNKIYINQPVVN
+111 IVNGKLSFNRIYVDSPIVHINVT
-126 VNVNE
+126 E
-131 VGLANYDIFVP
+131 KGEANYDVFVP
-142 SDEKEETD
+142 SDEKEESD
-150 ESLELKIE
+150 ESLELKID
-158 ELHIDKAEIIYN
+158 ELHIDNAEIVYN

-177 FVASSFDYIGQGK
+177 FIASDFDYIGQGN
-190 MSDAVF
+190 MSDDVF
-196 DLISKASIGSFD
+196 DLLSKASIHSFD
-208 FNFDGV
+208 LNFDGV

-223 AKLET
+223 AKLQT
-228 KVDTKSLTFVFAK
+228 KVDTKSLTFVFEK
-241 NNLRIKGLPVDFKG
+241 NDLRVKGLPVDFKG
-255 RFGFVENGYD
+255 HFGFIENGYD
-265 MLFDVKTENATLEQ
+265 MLFDIKTENATLEQ

-296 FAGDVDGKFHL
+296 FAGDVNGKFL
-307 EGKYVVAENLAP
+307 LKGKYVIVDTLSP
-319 NVDLA
+319 NVDLS
-324 LKIKNGFIQNKQ
+324 LKLKNGFIQNKQ
-336 VAKPLENLTL
+336 VSKPLENVEL
-346 DFSYSM
+346 DFAYSM
-352 PRLDIQ
+352 PKLDIE
-358 KGIVDVKQLSF
+358 KGKVSINKLAF
-369 DLDGKHSDM
+369 DLDNKHTDI
-378 NFNVEGLEVIKAK
+378 NAEVEGLTVINAK

-406 IGIDG
+406 IGIEG
-411 FAMKGELALDGS
+411 FAMRGELALDGV

-451 TFDLKGSIKDGYFK
+451 QFDLKGSIKDGYFK
-465 MKELPEALE
+465 LEQLPEALE
-474 AINFGFDVVAKDS
+474 AINFNFDIAAKDS
-487 NYKNTSLRFSD
+487 NYKNTSVRISD
-498 ISLSAMGNFIKGNI
+498 ISLSAMSNFIKGNI
-512 YLKNLKDFNVEADV
+512 YLKNLRDYNIEADV
-526 DAKVDLENIKQFIPI
+526 DAKVDLGNIKEFIPI
-541 EDVVLR
+541 EDIVLR

-569 IDSEVKFVDGYIQ
+569 IDSEIKFVNGYVQ
-582 FKKLPDLP
+582 FKRIPDLP

-600 NSKRGSLNDLT
+600 KSKRGSLHDLT
-611 IKVLPIN
+611 IKVLPID

-684 NFDKLNN
+684 DFDKLKN

-701 VSSDMFPKPLHIKKG
+701 VTSEMFPKPLHIKKG
-716 VFSFYKEKMKFEKFE
+716 VFKFYKEKMKFEKFE

-757 LRGSFDLQTP
+757 LKGNFDLQTP

-782 SKSTT
+782 SNVTIA
-787 VNTANAGVIQVP
+787 NTSNAGVIQVP
-799 KDVNITFNAVGD
+799 KDINIAFNAVAD

-826 LVVANGG
+826 LVVSKGG

-842 LIGTNVSMNGTY
+842 LIGTNVAMNGTY
-854 KPTGYRSALFSY
+854 EPTGYRSALFSY
-866 NLKASEFDIQRA
+866 HLKASEFDIQRA
-878 YKEITMFREMVS
+878 YKEITLFREMVT

-1004 PPMGIIGIPMR
+1004 PPLGIIGIPMR

-1022 FDIKLGRYKA
+1022 FKIKLGRYKA
-1032 SDVFGKGAKDDDD
+1032 SEVLGQGAKDDDED
-1045 EDEVDGSDIKSVN
+1045 EDEGTDVKSVN
-1058 DSVPPAP
+1058 DSIPALPEVLP
-1065 VVQPLPTTK
+1065 VQA

>member
-1 MLNKMKRILLRL
+1 MLNKMKRILIKV
-13 GIVIVGLV
+13 GIVISG
-21 GLVFL
+21 L
-26 LMYVVPIFYAD
+26 LMVVFGLMYIVPKFYAD
-37 KINIKVK
+37 EINVKVQQ
-44 ELMKESIK
+44 LIKESIK
-52 GDVDFES
+52 GDVSFDG
-59 IDLSFYNKFP
+59 INLSFYKKFP
-69 SLTATIKKPSIEG
+69 QLTVTIDKPSIEG
-82 VQVDSLLIGKL
+82 VVVDSLFTEKL
-93 FEAESVS
+93 FEAKSIS
-100 LGVDIMALLDS
+100 LGVDILAVLNG
-111 KLSFNKIYINQPVVN
+111 KLSFNRIFVDQPFVHINVS
-126 VNVNE
+126 E
-131 VGLANYDIFVP
+131 IGEANYDIFVP
-142 SDEKEETD
+142 SDEKD
-150 ESLELKIE
+150 ESDDSLELKID
-158 ELHIDKAEIIYN
+158 ELHIDNAEIVYN

-177 FVASSFDYIGQGK
+177 FVASDFDYIGQGN

-196 DLISKASIGSFD
+196 NLSSKASINSFD

-228 KVDTKSLTFVFAK
+228 KVDTRSLTFIFAK
-241 NNLRIKGLPVDFKG
+241 NDLRIKELPVDFNG
-255 RFGFVENGYD
+255 HFGFIDNGYD

-279 LLSVIPPEY
+279 LLSIIPPEY

-307 EGKYVVAENLAP
+307 GGKYVITDSLAP
-319 NVDLA
+319 SVDLS

-346 DFSYSM
+346 DFSYSL
-352 PRLDIQ
+352 PRLDIY
-358 KGIVDVKQLSF
+358 KGIIDVKQLSF
-369 DLDGKHSDM
+369 DLDDKHSDM

-391 GKINSIVNL
+391 GKINSVVNL

-411 FAMKGELALDGS
+411 FAMKGELALDGT

-432 VERRTLR
+432 IERRTLR

-451 TFDLKGSIKDGYFK
+451 VFDLKGSITNGYFK
-465 MKELPEALE
+465 LAQLPKALE
-474 AINFGFDVVAKDS
+474 AINFKFDIAAKDS

-498 ISLSAMGNFIKGNI
+498 ISLLAMDNHINGNI
-512 YLKNLKDFNVEADV
+512 YLRNLHDYHIEADL
-526 DAKVDLENIKQFIPI
+526 DAKVDLENIKEFVPI
-541 EDVVLR
+541 EDIILK
-547 GVIDAKGSIK
+547 GIIDAKGSIK

-569 IDSEVKFVDGYIQ
+569 IDSEIKFVNGYIQ
-582 FKKLPDLP
+582 FKRLPDLP

-600 NSKRGSLNDLT
+600 KSKRGSLSDLT
-611 IKVLPIN
+611 IKVLPID
-618 FKIAGEP
+618 FRIAGEP

-650 GNLYKL
+650 SNLYKL
-656 FKIDGIDVRGRLLTS
+656 FKIDGIDVRGKLLTS

-678 SDAVKG
+678 SDALKG
-684 NFDKLNN
+684 DFDKLKN
-691 GGKFEVDNIT
+691 GGRFEVDNIT

-716 VFSFYKEKMKFEKFE
+716 VFKFYKEKMKFEKFE
-731 ATYGSS
+731 ATYGTS

-757 LRGSFDLQTP
+757 LKGNFDLQSP
-767 YMNVDEFMMFANNKT
+767 YMNVDEFMMFADTKT
-782 SKSTT
+782 SKTT
-787 VNTANAGVIQVP
+787 TANTANAGVIQVP
-799 KDVNITFNAVGD
+799 KDINITFNAIGD
-811 KIKYTEYNIENFTGN
+811 KIKYTEYNLENFTGN
-826 LVVANGG
+826 LVVANGA

-842 LIGTNVSMNGTY
+842 LIGTNVGMNGTY
-854 KPTGYRSALFSY
+854 KPTGYRSAEFSY

-878 YKEITMFREMVS
+878 YKEITLFREMVS

-913 FPVMKSIEG
+913 FPVMKSLEG

-947 AKSLEKGTL
+947 AKSLEKGSL
-956 SDVNIKS
+956 SDVDIKS
-963 SIKDNV
+963 TIKDNV

-1022 FDIKLGRYKA
+1022 FKIKLGRYKA
-1032 SDVFGKGAKDDDD
+1032 SEVFGKGADDDDDD
-1045 EDEVDGSDIKSVN
+1045 EEEGANVTSVN
-1058 DSVPPAP
+1058 DSIPPVPEVLPLTPA
-1065 VVQPLPTTK
+1065 V
-1074 PDSLP
+1074 SLP
-1079 KSA
+1079 K

>member
-1 MLNKMKRILLRL
+1 MLKTVKKILIRL
-13 GIVIVGLV
+13 GIGIGVLCVLV
-21 GLVFL
+21 LA
-26 LMYVVPIFYAD
+26 LMYIVPVFYAD
-37 KINIKVK
+37 QINVKVK

-52 GDVDFES
+52 GEVDFEK
-59 IDLSFYNKFP
+59 IDLSFYNRFP
-69 SLTATIKKPSIEG
+69 LLTATVVNPSIAG
-82 VQVDSLLIGKL
+82 VQLDSLYSDHL
-93 FEAESVS
+93 FEAKSVS
-100 LGVDIMALLDS
+100 LGVDIFSIVGGKLAFNRIYVDS
-111 KLSFNKIYINQPVVN
+111 PIVHINVT
-126 VNVNE
+126 E
-131 VGLANYDIFVP
+131 KGEANYDVFVP
-142 SDEKEETD
+142 SDEKEESD
-150 ESLELKIE
+150 ESLELKID
-158 ELHIDKAEIIYN
+158 ELHIDNAEIIYN

-177 FVASSFDYIGQGK
+177 FIASDFDYVGQGN
-190 MSDAVF
+190 MSDDVF
-196 DLISKASIGSFD
+196 DLLSKASIHSFD
-208 FNFDGV
+208 LNFDGV

-223 AKLET
+223 AKLQT
-228 KVDTKSLTFVFAK
+228 KVDTKSLTFVFEK
-241 NNLRIKGLPVDFKG
+241 NDLRIKGLPVDFKG
-255 RFGFVENGYD
+255 HFGFIENGYD
-265 MLFDVKTENATLEQ
+265 MLFDIKTENATLEQ

-296 FAGDVDGKFHL
+296 FAGDVNGKFL
-307 EGKYVVAENLAP
+307 LKGKYVIVDTLSP
-319 NVDLA
+319 NVDLS
-324 LKIKNGFIQNKQ
+324 LKLKNGFIQNKQ
-336 VAKPLENLTL
+336 VSKPLENVEL
-346 DFSYSM
+346 DFAYSM
-352 PRLDIQ
+352 PKLDIE
-358 KGIVDVKQLSF
+358 KGKVSINKLAF
-369 DLDGKHSDM
+369 DLDNKHTDI
-378 NFNVEGLEVIKAK
+378 NAEVEGLTVINAK

-406 IGIDG
+406 IGIEG
-411 FAMKGELALDGS
+411 FAMRGELALDGA
-423 FDGTYSKGV
+423 FDGTYSKGII
-432 VERRTLR
+432 ERRTLR

-451 TFDLKGSIKDGYFK
+451 QFDLKGSIKDGYFK
-465 MKELPEALE
+465 LEQLPEALE
-474 AINFGFDVVAKDS
+474 AINFNFDIAAKDS
-487 NYKNTSLRFSD
+487 NYKNTSVRIAD
-498 ISLSAMGNFIKGNI
+498 ISLSAMSNFIKGNI
-512 YLKNLKDFNVEADV
+512 YLKNLRDYNIEADV
-526 DAKVDLENIKQFIPI
+526 DAKVDLENIKEFIPI
-541 EDVVLR
+541 EDIVLR

-569 IDSEVKFVDGYIQ
+569 IDSEIKFVNGYVQ
-582 FKKLPDLP
+582 FKRIPDLP

-600 NSKRGSLNDLT
+600 KSKRGSLHDLT
-611 IKVLPIN
+611 IKVLPID

-684 NFDKLNN
+684 DFDKLKN

-701 VSSDMFPKPLHIKKG
+701 VTSDMFPKPLNIKKG
-716 VFSFYKEKMKFEKFE
+716 VFKFYKEKMKFEKFE

-757 LRGSFDLQTP
+757 LKGNFDLQTP

-782 SKSTT
+782 SNVTIA
-787 VNTANAGVIQVP
+787 NTSNAGVIQVP
-799 KDVNITFNAVGD
+799 KDINIAFNAVAD

-826 LVVANGG
+826 LVVSKGG

-842 LIGTNVSMNGTY
+842 LIGTNVAMNGTY
-854 KPTGYRSALFSY
+854 EPTGYRSALFSY
-866 NLKASEFDIQRA
+866 HLKASEFDIQRA
-878 YKEITMFREMVS
+878 YKEITLFREMVT

-1004 PPMGIIGIPMR
+1004 PPLGIIGIPMR

-1022 FDIKLGRYKA
+1022 FKIKLGRYKA
-1032 SDVFGKGAKDDDD
+1032 SEVLGQGAKDDDED
-1045 EDEVDGSDIKSVN
+1045 EDEGTDVKSVN
-1058 DSVPPAP
+1058 DSIPALPEVLP
-1065 VVQPLPTTK
+1065 VQA

>member
-1 MLNKMKRILLRL
+1 MLKTVKKILIRL
-13 GIVIVGLV
+13 GIGIGVLCVLV
-21 GLVFL
+21 LA
-26 LMYVVPIFYAD
+26 LMYIVPVFYAD
-37 KINIKVK
+37 QINVKVK

-52 GDVDFES
+52 GEVDFEK
-59 IDLSFYNKFP
+59 IDLSFYNRFP
-69 SLTATIKKPSIEG
+69 LLTATVVNPSIAG
-82 VQVDSLLIGKL
+82 VQLDSLYSDHL
-93 FEAESVS
+93 FEAKSVS
-100 LGVDIMALLDS
+100 LGVDIFSIVGGKLAFNRIYVDS
-111 KLSFNKIYINQPVVN
+111 PIVHINVT
-126 VNVNE
+126 E
-131 VGLANYDIFVP
+131 KGEANYDVFVP
-142 SDEKEETD
+142 SDEKEESD
-150 ESLELKIE
+150 ESLELKID
-158 ELHIDKAEIIYN
+158 ELHIDNAEIIYN

-177 FVASSFDYIGQGK
+177 FIASDFDYVGQGN
-190 MSDAVF
+190 MSDDVF
-196 DLISKASIGSFD
+196 DLLSKASIHSFD
-208 FNFDGV
+208 LNFDGV

-223 AKLET
+223 AKLQT
-228 KVDTKSLTFVFAK
+228 KVDTKSLTFVFEK
-241 NNLRIKGLPVDFKG
+241 NDLRIKGLPVDFKG
-255 RFGFVENGYD
+255 HFGFIENGYD
-265 MLFDVKTENATLEQ
+265 MLFDIKTENATLEQ

-296 FAGDVDGKFHL
+296 FAGDVNGKFL
-307 EGKYVVAENLAP
+307 LKGKYVIVDTLSP
-319 NVDLA
+319 NVDLS
-324 LKIKNGFIQNKQ
+324 LKLKNGFIQNKQ
-336 VAKPLENLTL
+336 VSKPLENVEL
-346 DFSYSM
+346 DFAYSM
-352 PRLDIQ
+352 PKLDIE
-358 KGIVDVKQLSF
+358 KGKVSINKLAF
-369 DLDGKHSDM
+369 DLDNKHTDI
-378 NFNVEGLEVIKAK
+378 NAEVEGLTVINAK

-406 IGIDG
+406 IGIEG
-411 FAMKGELALDGS
+411 FAMRGELALDGA
-423 FDGTYSKGV
+423 FDGTYSKGII
-432 VERRTLR
+432 ERRTLR

-451 TFDLKGSIKDGYFK
+451 QFDLKGSIKDGYFK
-465 MKELPEALE
+465 LEQLPEALE
-474 AINFGFDVVAKDS
+474 AINFNFDIAAKDS
-487 NYKNTSLRFSD
+487 NYKNTSVRIAD
-498 ISLSAMGNFIKGNI
+498 ISLSAMSNFIKGNI
-512 YLKNLKDFNVEADV
+512 YLKNLRDYNIEADV
-526 DAKVDLENIKQFIPI
+526 DAKVDLENIKEFIPI
-541 EDVVLR
+541 EDIVLR

-569 IDSEVKFVDGYIQ
+569 IDSEIKFVNGYVQ
-582 FKKLPDLP
+582 FKRIPDLP

-600 NSKRGSLNDLT
+600 KSKRGSLNDLT
-611 IKVLPIN
+611 IKVLPID

-684 NFDKLNN
+684 DFDKLKN

-701 VSSDMFPKPLHIKKG
+701 VTSEMFPKPLHIKKG
-716 VFSFYKEKMKFEKFE
+716 VFKFYKEKMKFEKFE

-757 LRGSFDLQTP
+757 LKGNFDLQTP

-782 SKSTT
+782 SNVTIA
-787 VNTANAGVIQVP
+787 NTSNAGVIQVP
-799 KDVNITFNAVGD
+799 KDINIAFNAVAD

-826 LVVANGG
+826 LVVSKGG

-842 LIGTNVSMNGTY
+842 LIGTNVAMNGTY
-854 KPTGYRSALFSY
+854 EPTGYRSALFSY
-866 NLKASEFDIQRA
+866 HLKASEFDIQRA
-878 YKEITMFREMVS
+878 YKEITLFREMVT

-1004 PPMGIIGIPMR
+1004 PPLGIIGIPMR

-1022 FDIKLGRYKA
+1022 FKIKLGRYKA
-1032 SDVFGKGAKDDDD
+1032 SEVLGQGAKDDDED
-1045 EDEVDGSDIKSVN
+1045 EDEGTDVKSVN
-1058 DSVPPAP
+1058 DSIPALPEVLP
-1065 VVQPLPTTK
+1065 VQA

>member
-1 MLNKMKRILLRL
+1 MLKTVKKILIRL
-13 GIVIVGLV
+13 GIGIGVLCVLV
-21 GLVFL
+21 LA
-26 LMYVVPIFYAD
+26 LMYIVPVFYAD
-37 KINIKVK
+37 QINVKVK

-52 GDVDFES
+52 GEVDFEK
-59 IDLSFYNKFP
+59 IDLSFYNRFP
-69 SLTATIKKPSIEG
+69 LLTATVVNPSIAG
-82 VQVDSLLIGKL
+82 VQLDSLYSDHL
-93 FEAESVS
+93 FEAKSVS
-100 LGVDIMALLDS
+100 LGVDIFS
-111 KLSFNKIYINQPVVN
+111 IVNGKLSFNRIYVDSPIVHINVT
-126 VNVNE
+126 E
-131 VGLANYDIFVP
+131 KGEANYDVFVP
-142 SDEKEETD
+142 SDEKEESD
-150 ESLELKIE
+150 ESLELKID
-158 ELHIDKAEIIYN
+158 ELHIDNAEIVYN

-177 FVASSFDYIGQGK
+177 FIASDFDYIGQGN
-190 MSDAVF
+190 MSDDVF
-196 DLISKASIGSFD
+196 DLLSKASIHSFD
-208 FNFDGV
+208 LNFDGV

-223 AKLET
+223 AKLQT
-228 KVDTKSLTFVFAK
+228 KVDTKSLTFVFEK
-241 NNLRIKGLPVDFKG
+241 NDLRIKGLPVDFKG
-255 RFGFVENGYD
+255 HFGFIENGYD
-265 MLFDVKTENATLEQ
+265 MLFDIKTENATLEQ

-296 FAGDVDGKFHL
+296 FAGDVNGKFL
-307 EGKYVVAENLAP
+307 LKGKYVIVDTLSP
-319 NVDLA
+319 NVDLS
-324 LKIKNGFIQNKQ
+324 LKLKNGFIQNKQ
-336 VAKPLENLTL
+336 VSKPLENVEL
-346 DFSYSM
+346 DFAYSM
-352 PRLDIQ
+352 PKLDIE
-358 KGIVDVKQLSF
+358 KGKVSINKLAF
-369 DLDGKHSDM
+369 DLDNKHTDI
-378 NFNVEGLEVIKAK
+378 NAEVEGLTVINAK

-406 IGIDG
+406 IGIEG
-411 FAMKGELALDGS
+411 FAMRGELALDGV

-451 TFDLKGSIKDGYFK
+451 QFDLKGSIKDGYFK
-465 MKELPEALE
+465 LEQLPEALE
-474 AINFGFDVVAKDS
+474 AINFNFDIAAKDS
-487 NYKNTSLRFSD
+487 NYKNTSVRISD
-498 ISLSAMGNFIKGNI
+498 ISLSAMSNFIKGNI
-512 YLKNLKDFNVEADV
+512 YLKNLRDYNIEADV
-526 DAKVDLENIKQFIPI
+526 DAKVDLENIKEFIPI
-541 EDVVLR
+541 EDIVLR

-569 IDSEVKFVDGYIQ
+569 IDSEIKFVNGYVQ
-582 FKKLPDLP
+582 FKRIPDLP

-600 NSKRGSLNDLT
+600 KSKRGSLHDLT
-611 IKVLPIN
+611 IKVLPID

-684 NFDKLNN
+684 DFDKLKN

-701 VSSDMFPKPLHIKKG
+701 VTSEMFPKPLHIKKG
-716 VFSFYKEKMKFEKFE
+716 VFKFYREKMKFEKFE

-757 LRGSFDLQTP
+757 LKGNFDLQTP

-782 SKSTT
+782 SNVTT
-787 VNTANAGVIQVP
+787 ANTSNAGVIQVP
-799 KDVNITFNAVGD
+799 KDINIAFNAVAD

-826 LVVANGG
+826 LVVSKGG

-842 LIGTNVSMNGTY
+842 LIGTNVAMNGTY
-854 KPTGYRSALFSY
+854 EPTGYRSALFSY
-866 NLKASEFDIQRA
+866 HLKASEFDIQRA
-878 YKEITMFREMVS
+878 YKEITLFREMVT

-956 SDVNIKS
+956 SDVSIKS

-1004 PPMGIIGIPMR
+1004 PPLGIIGIPMR

-1022 FDIKLGRYKA
+1022 FKIKLGRYKA
-1032 SDVFGKGAKDDDD
+1032 SEVLGQGAKDDDED
-1045 EDEVDGSDIKSVN
+1045 EDEGTDVKSVN
-1058 DSVPPAP
+1058 DSIPALPEVLP
-1065 VVQPLPTTK
+1065 VQA

>member
-1 MLNKMKRILLRL
+1 MLKTVKKVLIRL
-13 GIVIVGLV
+13 GIGIGVLCVLV
-21 GLVFL
+21 LA
-26 LMYVVPIFYAD
+26 LMYIVPVFYAD
-37 KINIKVK
+37 QINVKVK
-44 ELMKESIK
+44 ELIKESIK
-52 GDVDFES
+52 GDVDFEK
-59 IDLSFYNKFP
+59 IDLSFYNRFP
-69 SLTATIKKPSIEG
+69 LLTATVVNPSIAG
-82 VQVDSLLIGKL
+82 VQLDSLYSDHL
-93 FEAESVS
+93 FEAKSVS
-100 LGVDIMALLDS
+100 LGVDIFSIANGKLAFNRIYVDS
-111 KLSFNKIYINQPVVN
+111 PIVHINVT
-126 VNVNE
+126 E
-131 VGLANYDIFVP
+131 KGEANYDIFVP
-142 SDEKEETD
+142 SDEKEESE
-150 ESLELKIE
+150 ESLELKID
-158 ELHIDKAEIIYN
+158 ELHIDNAEIVYN

-177 FVASSFDYIGQGK
+177 FIASDFDYIGQGN
-190 MSDAVF
+190 MSDDVF
-196 DLISKASIGSFD
+196 DLLSKASIHSFD
-208 FNFDGV
+208 LNFDGV

-223 AKLET
+223 AKLQT
-228 KVDTKSLTFVFAK
+228 KVDTKSLTFVFEK
-241 NNLRIKGLPVDFKG
+241 NDLRIKGLPVDFKG
-255 RFGFVENGYD
+255 HFGFIENGYD
-265 MLFDVKTENATLEQ
+265 MLFDIKTENATLEQ

-296 FAGDVDGKFHL
+296 FAGDVNGKFL
-307 EGKYVVAENLAP
+307 LKGKYVIVDTLSP
-319 NVDLA
+319 NVDLS
-324 LKIKNGFIQNKQ
+324 LKLKNGFIQNKQ
-336 VAKPLENLTL
+336 VSKPLENVEL
-346 DFSYSM
+346 DFAYSM
-352 PRLDIQ
+352 PKLDIE
-358 KGIVDVKQLSF
+358 KGEVSINKLAF
-369 DLDGKHSDM
+369 DLDNKHTDI
-378 NFNVEGLEVIKAK
+378 NAEVEGLTVINAK

-406 IGIDG
+406 IGIEG
-411 FAMKGELALDGS
+411 FAMRGELALDGA

-451 TFDLKGSIKDGYFK
+451 QFDLKGSIKDGYFK
-465 MKELPEALE
+465 LEQLPEALE
-474 AINFGFDVVAKDS
+474 AINFNFDIAAKDS
-487 NYKNTSLRFSD
+487 NYKNTSVRISD
-498 ISLSAMGNFIKGNI
+498 ISLSAMSNFIKGNI
-512 YLKNLKDFNVEADV
+512 YLKNLRDYNIEADV
-526 DAKVDLENIKQFIPI
+526 DAKVDLENIKEFIPI
-541 EDVVLR
+541 EDIVLR

-569 IDSEVKFVDGYIQ
+569 IDSEIKFVNGYVQ
-582 FKKLPDLP
+582 FKRIPDLP

-600 NSKRGSLNDLT
+600 KSKRGSLNDLT
-611 IKVLPIN
+611 IKVLPID

-684 NFDKLNN
+684 DFDKLKN

-701 VSSDMFPKPLHIKKG
+701 VTSDMFPKPLHIKKG
-716 VFSFYKEKMKFEKFE
+716 VFKFYKEKMKFEKFE

-757 LRGSFDLQTP
+757 LKGNFDLQTP

-782 SKSTT
+782 SNVTT
-787 VNTANAGVIQVP
+787 ANTSNAGVIQVP
-799 KDVNITFNAVGD
+799 KDINITFNAVAD

-826 LVVANGG
+826 LVVSKGG

-842 LIGTNVSMNGTY
+842 LIGTNVAMNGTY
-854 KPTGYRSALFSY
+854 EPTGYRSALFSY
-866 NLKASEFDIQRA
+866 HLKASEFDIQRA
-878 YKEITMFREMVS
+878 YKEITLFREMVT

-1004 PPMGIIGIPMR
+1004 PPLGIIGIPMR

-1022 FDIKLGRYKA
+1022 FKIKLGRYKA
-1032 SDVFGKGAKDDDD
+1032 SEVFGQGAKDDDED
-1045 EDEVDGSDIKSVN
+1045 EDEGSDVKSVN
-1058 DSVPPAP
+1058 DSIPA
-1065 VVQPLPTTK
+1065 LPEVLPIQA

>member
-1 MLNKMKRILLRL
+1 MLKTVKKILIRL
-13 GIVIVGLV
+13 GIGIGVLCVLV
-21 GLVFL
+21 LA
-26 LMYVVPIFYAD
+26 LMYIVPVFYAD
-37 KINIKVK
+37 QINVKVK

-52 GDVDFES
+52 GEVDFEK
-59 IDLSFYNKFP
+59 IDLSFYNRFP
-69 SLTATIKKPSIEG
+69 LLTATVVNPSIAG
-82 VQVDSLLIGKL
+82 VQLDSLYSDHL
-93 FEAESVS
+93 FEAKSVS
-100 LGVDIMALLDS
+100 LGVDIFSIVGGKLAFNRIYVDS
-111 KLSFNKIYINQPVVN
+111 PIVHINVT
-126 VNVNE
+126 E
-131 VGLANYDIFVP
+131 KGEANYDVFVP
-142 SDEKEETD
+142 SDEKEESD
-150 ESLELKIE
+150 ESLELKID
-158 ELHIDKAEIIYN
+158 ELHIDNAEIIYN

-177 FVASSFDYIGQGK
+177 FIASDFDYVGQGN
-190 MSDAVF
+190 MSDDVF
-196 DLISKASIGSFD
+196 DLLSKASIHSFD
-208 FNFDGV
+208 LNFDGV

-223 AKLET
+223 AKLQT
-228 KVDTKSLTFVFAK
+228 KVDTKSLTFVFEK
-241 NNLRIKGLPVDFKG
+241 NDLRIKGLPVDFKG
-255 RFGFVENGYD
+255 HFGFIENGYD
-265 MLFDVKTENATLEQ
+265 MLFDIKTENATLEQ

-296 FAGDVDGKFHL
+296 FAGDVNGKFL
-307 EGKYVVAENLAP
+307 LKGKYVIVDTLSP
-319 NVDLA
+319 NVDLS
-324 LKIKNGFIQNKQ
+324 LKLKNGFIQNKQ
-336 VAKPLENLTL
+336 VSKPLENVEL
-346 DFSYSM
+346 DFAYSM
-352 PRLDIQ
+352 PKLDIE
-358 KGIVDVKQLSF
+358 KGKVSINKLAF
-369 DLDGKHSDM
+369 DLDNKHTDI
-378 NFNVEGLEVIKAK
+378 NAEVEGLTVINAK

-406 IGIDG
+406 IGIEG
-411 FAMKGELALDGS
+411 FAMRGELALDGV

-451 TFDLKGSIKDGYFK
+451 QFDLKGSIKDGYFK
-465 MKELPEALE
+465 LEQLPEALE
-474 AINFGFDVVAKDS
+474 AINFNFDIAAKDS
-487 NYKNTSLRFSD
+487 NYKNTSVRISD
-498 ISLSAMGNFIKGNI
+498 ISLSAMTNFIKGNI
-512 YLKNLKDFNVEADV
+512 YLKNLRDYNIEADV
-526 DAKVDLENIKQFIPI
+526 DAKVDLENIKEFIPI
-541 EDVVLR
+541 EDIVLR

-569 IDSEVKFVDGYIQ
+569 IDSEIKFVNGYVQ
-582 FKKLPDLP
+582 FKRIPDLP

-600 NSKRGSLNDLT
+600 KSKRGSLHDLT
-611 IKVLPIN
+611 IKVLPID

-684 NFDKLNN
+684 DFDKLNN

-701 VSSDMFPKPLHIKKG
+701 VTSDMFPKPLHIKKG
-716 VFSFYKEKMKFEKFE
+716 VFKFYKEKMKFEKFE
-731 ATYGSS
+731 ATYGNS

-757 LRGSFDLQTP
+757 LKGNFDLQTP

-782 SKSTT
+782 SNVTT
-787 VNTANAGVIQVP
+787 ANTSNAGVIQVP
-799 KDVNITFNAVGD
+799 KDINIAFNAVAD

-826 LVVANGG
+826 LVVSKGG

-842 LIGTNVSMNGTY
+842 LIGTNVAMNGTY
-854 KPTGYRSALFSY
+854 EPTGYRSALFSY
-866 NLKASEFDIQRA
+866 HLKASEFDIQRA
-878 YKEITMFREMVS
+878 YKEITLFREMVT

-1004 PPMGIIGIPMR
+1004 PPLGIIGIPMR

-1022 FDIKLGRYKA
+1022 FKIKLGRYKA
-1032 SDVFGKGAKDDDD
+1032 SEVFGQGAKDDDED
-1045 EDEVDGSDIKSVN
+1045 EDEGSDVKSVN
-1058 DSVPPAP
+1058 DSIPA
-1065 VVQPLPTTK
+1065 LPEVLPIQA

>member
-1 MLNKMKRILLRL
+1 MLNKIKRIIIR
-13 GIVIVGLV
+13 GSIIIVVLV
-21 GLVFL
+21 ALVFG
-26 LMYVVPIFYAD
+26 LMYIIPIFYAD
-37 KINIKVK
+37 QINTKVK

-52 GDVDFES
+52 GDVDFED
-59 IDLSFYNKFP
+59 INLSFYKKFP
-69 SLTATIKKPSIEG
+69 LLTATVTKPSIEG
-82 VQVDSLLIGKL
+82 VQVDSLFTDKL
-93 FEAESVS
+93 FEAESIN
-100 LGVDIMALLDS
+100 LGVDIMALIDG
-111 KLSFNKIYINQPVVN
+111 KLSFNKIYVN
-126 VNVNE
+126 NPLVHVNVNE
-131 VGLANYDIFVP
+131 VGNANYDIFVP
-142 SDEKEETD
+142 SDEKEESD

-158 ELHIDKAEIIYN
+158 ELYIEKAEVIYN

-177 FVASSFDYIGQGK
+177 FVASGFDYIGQGN
-190 MSDAVF
+190 MSDDIF
-196 DLISKASIGSFD
+196 DLSSKASIESFD

-241 NNLRIKGLPVDFKG
+241 NDVRIKGLPVDFKG
-255 RFGFVENGYD
+255 HFGFIENGYD

-279 LLSVIPPEY
+279 LLSIIPPEY

-307 EGKYVVAENLAP
+307 EGKYVVVNNLAP
-319 NVDLA
+319 SVSLS
-324 LKIKNGFIQNKQ
+324 LKVKNGFIQNKQ
-336 VAKPLENLTL
+336 VAKPLENLAL
-346 DFSYSM
+346 DFSYTL
-352 PRLDIQ
+352 PRLDIY
-358 KGIVDVKQLSF
+358 KGIVEVKQLSF

-406 IGIDG
+406 IGIEG
-411 FAMKGELALDGS
+411 FAMKGELALDGA
-423 FDGTYSKGV
+423 FDGVYSKGV

-439 KVYRDSTITSIP
+439 KVYRDNTITSIP
-451 TFDLKGSIKDGYFK
+451 LFDVKGSIKNGYFK
-465 MKELPEALE
+465 LAQLPKALE
-474 AINFGFDVVAKDS
+474 EVNFNFDLAGKDS
-487 NYKNTSLRFSD
+487 NYKNVSVRISD
-498 ISLSAMGNFIKGNI
+498 ISLLAMNNYIKGNL
-512 YLKNLKDFNVEADV
+512 YLKNLHDFNVEADI
-526 DAKVDLENIKQFIPI
+526 DAKVDLENIKEFIPVEDIVMRGMI
-541 EDVVLR
+541 E
-547 GVIDAKGSIK
+547 AKGSIK
-557 GTYEPKRKLFPV
+557 GTYEPKRKLFPI
-569 IDSEVKFVDGYIQ
+569 IDSEIKFVNGYIQ
-582 FKKLPDLP
+582 FKRIPDLP

-611 IKVLPIN
+611 IKVLPID

-650 GNLYKL
+650 GNLYRL
-656 FKIDGIDVRGRLLTS
+656 FKIDGIDVKGKLLTS

-684 NFDKLNN
+684 NFDKLKN
-691 GGKFEVDNIT
+691 GGRFEVDNIT
-701 VSSDMFPKPLHIKKG
+701 VTSDMFPKPLHIKKG

-757 LRGSFDLQTP
+757 LKGNFDLQSP

-782 SKSTT
+782 SKTT
-787 VNTANAGVIQVP
+787 TANTANAGVIQLP
-799 KDVNITFNAVGD
+799 KDVNITFSAVAD
-811 KIKYTEYNIENFTGN
+811 KIKYTEYNLENFTGN
-826 LVVANGG
+826 LVVDKGG

-842 LIGTNVSMNGTY
+842 LIGTNVTMNGTY
-854 KPTGYRSALFSY
+854 KPTGYRSAEFSY

-878 YKEITMFREMVS
+878 YKEITLFREMVS

-897 TVSLDYSLK
+897 TVALDYSLK

-913 FPVMKSIEG
+913 FPIMKSLEG
-922 QGTLSLA
+922 KGTLSLA
-929 NISFKGFKLL
+929 NISFNGFKLL

-1022 FDIKLGRYKA
+1022 FKIKLGRYKA
-1032 SDVFGKGAKDDDD
+1032 SEVFGQGGGDDDD
-1045 EDEVDGSDIKSVN
+1045 EEEGSDVKSIN
-1058 DSVPPAP
+1058 DSIPPAP
-1065 VVQPLPTTK
+1065 VLPEGIK
-1074 PDSLP
+1074 PDSTTP
-1079 KSA
+1079 KKG

>member
-1 MLNKMKRILLRL
+1 MLKTVKKILIRL
-13 GIVIVGLV
+13 GIGIGVLCVLV
-21 GLVFL
+21 LA
-26 LMYVVPIFYAD
+26 LMYIVPVFYAD
-37 KINIKVK
+37 QINVKVK

-52 GDVDFES
+52 GEVDFEK
-59 IDLSFYNKFP
+59 IDLSFYNRFP
-69 SLTATIKKPSIEG
+69 LLTATVVNPSIAG
-82 VQVDSLLIGKL
+82 VQLDSLYSDHL
-93 FEAESVS
+93 FEAKSVS
-100 LGVDIMALLDS
+100 LGVDIFSIVGGKLAFNRIYVDS
-111 KLSFNKIYINQPVVN
+111 PIVHINVT
-126 VNVNE
+126 E
-131 VGLANYDIFVP
+131 KGEANYDVFVP
-142 SDEKEETD
+142 SDEKEESD
-150 ESLELKIE
+150 ESLELKID
-158 ELHIDKAEIIYN
+158 ELHIDNAEIIYN

-177 FVASSFDYIGQGK
+177 FIASDFDYVGQGN
-190 MSDAVF
+190 MSDDVF
-196 DLISKASIGSFD
+196 DLLSKASIHSFD
-208 FNFDGV
+208 LNFDGV

-223 AKLET
+223 AKLQT
-228 KVDTKSLTFVFAK
+228 KVDTKSLTFVFEK
-241 NNLRIKGLPVDFKG
+241 NDLRIKGLPVDFKG
-255 RFGFVENGYD
+255 HFGFIENGYD
-265 MLFDVKTENATLEQ
+265 MLFDIKTENATLEQ

-296 FAGDVDGKFHL
+296 FAGDVNGKFL
-307 EGKYVVAENLAP
+307 LKGKYVIVDTLSP
-319 NVDLA
+319 NVDLS
-324 LKIKNGFIQNKQ
+324 LKLKNGFIQNKQ
-336 VAKPLENLTL
+336 VSKPLENVEL
-346 DFSYSM
+346 DFAYSM
-352 PRLDIQ
+352 PKLDIE
-358 KGIVDVKQLSF
+358 KGKVSINKLAF
-369 DLDGKHSDM
+369 DLDNKHTDI
-378 NFNVEGLEVIKAK
+378 NAEVEGLTVINAK

-406 IGIDG
+406 IGIEG
-411 FAMKGELALDGS
+411 FAMRGELALDGA
-423 FDGTYSKGV
+423 FDGTYSKGII
-432 VERRTLR
+432 ERRTLR

-451 TFDLKGSIKDGYFK
+451 QFDLKGSIKDGYFK
-465 MKELPEALE
+465 LEQLPEALE
-474 AINFGFDVVAKDS
+474 AINFNFDIAAKDS
-487 NYKNTSLRFSD
+487 NYKNTSVRIAD
-498 ISLSAMGNFIKGNI
+498 ISLSAMSNFIKGNI
-512 YLKNLKDFNVEADV
+512 YLKNLRDYNIEADV
-526 DAKVDLENIKQFIPI
+526 DAKVDLENIKEFIPI
-541 EDVVLR
+541 EDIVLR

-569 IDSEVKFVDGYIQ
+569 IDSEIKFVNGYVQ
-582 FKKLPDLP
+582 FKRIPDLP

-600 NSKRGSLNDLT
+600 KSKRGSLHDLT
-611 IKVLPIN
+611 IKVLPID

-684 NFDKLNN
+684 DFDKLKN

-701 VSSDMFPKPLHIKKG
+701 VTSDMFPKPLHIKKG
-716 VFSFYKEKMKFEKFE
+716 VFKFYKEKMKFEKFE

-757 LRGSFDLQTP
+757 LKGNFDLQTP

-782 SKSTT
+782 SNVTIA
-787 VNTANAGVIQVP
+787 NTSNAGVIQVP
-799 KDVNITFNAVGD
+799 KDINIAFNAVAD

-826 LVVANGG
+826 LVVFKGG

-842 LIGTNVSMNGTY
+842 LIGTNVAMNGTY
-854 KPTGYRSALFSY
+854 EPTGYRSALFSY
-866 NLKASEFDIQRA
+866 HLKASEFDIQRA
-878 YKEITMFREMVS
+878 YKEITLFREMVT

-1004 PPMGIIGIPMR
+1004 PPLGIIGIPMR

-1022 FDIKLGRYKA
+1022 FKIKLGRYKA
-1032 SDVFGKGAKDDDD
+1032 SEVLGQGAKDDDED
-1045 EDEVDGSDIKSVN
+1045 EDEGTDVKSVN
-1058 DSVPPAP
+1058 DSIPALPEVLP
-1065 VVQPLPTTK
+1065 VQA

>member
-1 MLNKMKRILLRL
+1 MLKTVKKVLIRL
-13 GIVIVGLV
+13 GIGIGVLCVLV
-21 GLVFL
+21 LA
-26 LMYVVPIFYAD
+26 LMYIVPVFYAD
-37 KINIKVK
+37 QINVKVK
-44 ELMKESIK
+44 ELIKESIK
-52 GDVDFES
+52 GDVDFEK
-59 IDLSFYNKFP
+59 IDLSFYNRFP
-69 SLTATIKKPSIEG
+69 LLTATVVNPSIAG
-82 VQVDSLLIGKL
+82 VQLDSLYSDHL
-93 FEAESVS
+93 FEAKSVS
-100 LGVDIMALLDS
+100 LGVDIFSIANGKLAFNRIYVDS
-111 KLSFNKIYINQPVVN
+111 PIVHINVT
-126 VNVNE
+126 E
-131 VGLANYDIFVP
+131 KGEANYDIFVP
-142 SDEKEETD
+142 SDEKEESE
-150 ESLELKIE
+150 ESLELKID
-158 ELHIDKAEIIYN
+158 ELHIDNAEIVYN

-177 FVASSFDYIGQGK
+177 FIASDFDYIGQGN
-190 MSDAVF
+190 MSDDVF
-196 DLISKASIGSFD
+196 DLLSKASIHSFD
-208 FNFDGV
+208 LNFDGV

-223 AKLET
+223 AKLQT
-228 KVDTKSLTFVFAK
+228 KVDTKSLTFVFEK
-241 NNLRIKGLPVDFKG
+241 NDLRIKGLPVDFKG
-255 RFGFVENGYD
+255 HFGFIENGYD
-265 MLFDVKTENATLEQ
+265 MLFDIKTENATLEQ

-296 FAGDVDGKFHL
+296 FAGDVNGKFL
-307 EGKYVVAENLAP
+307 LKGKYVIVDTLSP
-319 NVDLA
+319 NVDLS
-324 LKIKNGFIQNKQ
+324 LKLKNGFIQNKQ
-336 VAKPLENLTL
+336 VSKPLENVEL
-346 DFSYSM
+346 DFAYSM
-352 PRLDIQ
+352 PKLDIE
-358 KGIVDVKQLSF
+358 KGEVSINKLAF
-369 DLDGKHSDM
+369 DLDNKHTDI
-378 NFNVEGLEVIKAK
+378 NAEVEGLTVINAK

-406 IGIDG
+406 IGIEG
-411 FAMKGELALDGS
+411 FAMRGELALDGA

-451 TFDLKGSIKDGYFK
+451 QFDLKGSIKDGYFK
-465 MKELPEALE
+465 LEQLPEALD
-474 AINFGFDVVAKDS
+474 AINFNFDIAAKDS
-487 NYKNTSLRFSD
+487 NYKNTSVRISD
-498 ISLSAMGNFIKGNI
+498 ISLSAMSNFIKGNI
-512 YLKNLKDFNVEADV
+512 YLKNLRDYNIEADV
-526 DAKVDLENIKQFIPI
+526 DAKVDLENIKEFIPI
-541 EDVVLR
+541 EDIVLR

-569 IDSEVKFVDGYIQ
+569 IDSEIKFVNGYVQ
-582 FKKLPDLP
+582 FKRIPDLP

-600 NSKRGSLNDLT
+600 KSKRGSLNDLT
-611 IKVLPIN
+611 IKVLPID

-684 NFDKLNN
+684 DFDKLKN

-701 VSSDMFPKPLHIKKG
+701 VTSDMFPKPLHIKKG
-716 VFSFYKEKMKFEKFE
+716 VFKFYKEKMKFEKFE

-757 LRGSFDLQTP
+757 LKGNFDLQTP

-782 SKSTT
+782 SNVTT
-787 VNTANAGVIQVP
+787 ANTSNAGVIQVP
-799 KDVNITFNAVGD
+799 KDINITFNAVAD

-826 LVVANGG
+826 LVVSKGG

-842 LIGTNVSMNGTY
+842 LIGTNVAMNGTY
-854 KPTGYRSALFSY
+854 EPTGYRSALFSY
-866 NLKASEFDIQRA
+866 HLKASEFDIQRA
-878 YKEITMFREMVS
+878 YKEITLFREMVT

-1004 PPMGIIGIPMR
+1004 PPLGIIGIPMR

-1022 FDIKLGRYKA
+1022 FKIKLGRYKA
-1032 SDVFGKGAKDDDD
+1032 SEVFGQGAKDDDED
-1045 EDEVDGSDIKSVN
+1045 EDEGSDVKSVN
-1058 DSVPPAP
+1058 DSIPA
-1065 VVQPLPTTK
+1065 LPEVLPIQA

>member
-1 MLNKMKRILLRL
+1 MLKTVKKVLIRL
-13 GIVIVGLV
+13 GISIGVLCVLV
-21 GLVFL
+21 LA
-26 LMYVVPIFYAD
+26 LMYIVPVFYAD
-37 KINIKVK
+37 QINVKVK

-52 GDVDFES
+52 GDVDFEK
-59 IDLSFYNKFP
+59 IDLSFYNRFP
-69 SLTATIKKPSIEG
+69 LLTATVVNPSIAG
-82 VQVDSLLIGKL
+82 VQLDSLYSDHL
-93 FEAESVS
+93 FEAKSVS
-100 LGVDIMALLDS
+100 LGVDIFSIVGGKLAFNRIYVDS
-111 KLSFNKIYINQPVVN
+111 PIVHINVT
-126 VNVNE
+126 E
-131 VGLANYDIFVP
+131 KGEANYDVFVP
-142 SDEKEETD
+142 SDEKEESD
-150 ESLELKIE
+150 ESLELKID
-158 ELHIDKAEIIYN
+158 ELHIDNAEIIYN

-177 FVASSFDYIGQGK
+177 FIASDFDYVGQGN
-190 MSDAVF
+190 MSDDVF
-196 DLISKASIGSFD
+196 DLLSKASIHSFD
-208 FNFDGV
+208 LNFDGV

-223 AKLET
+223 AKLQT
-228 KVDTKSLTFVFAK
+228 KVDTKSLTFVFEK
-241 NNLRIKGLPVDFKG
+241 NDLRIKGLPVDFKG
-255 RFGFVENGYD
+255 HFGFIENGYD
-265 MLFDVKTENATLEQ
+265 MLFDIKTENATLEQ

-296 FAGDVDGKFHL
+296 FAGDVNGKFL
-307 EGKYVVAENLAP
+307 LKGKYVIVDTLSP
-319 NVDLA
+319 NVDLS
-324 LKIKNGFIQNKQ
+324 LKLKNGFIQNKQ
-336 VAKPLENLTL
+336 VSKPLENVEL
-346 DFSYSM
+346 DFAYSM
-352 PRLDIQ
+352 PKLDIE
-358 KGIVDVKQLSF
+358 KGKVSINKLAF
-369 DLDGKHSDM
+369 DLDNKHTDI
-378 NFNVEGLEVIKAK
+378 NAEVEGLTVINAK

-406 IGIDG
+406 IGIEG
-411 FAMKGELALDGS
+411 FAMRGELALDGV

-451 TFDLKGSIKDGYFK
+451 QFDLKGSIKDGYFK
-465 MKELPEALE
+465 LEQLPEALE
-474 AINFGFDVVAKDS
+474 AINFNFDIAAKDS
-487 NYKNTSLRFSD
+487 NYKNTSVRISD
-498 ISLSAMGNFIKGNI
+498 ISLSAMSNFIKGNI
-512 YLKNLKDFNVEADV
+512 YLKNLRDYNIEADV
-526 DAKVDLENIKQFIPI
+526 DAKVDLENIKEFIPI
-541 EDVVLR
+541 EDIVLR

-569 IDSEVKFVDGYIQ
+569 IDSEIKFVNGYVQ
-582 FKKLPDLP
+582 FKRIPDLP

-600 NSKRGSLNDLT
+600 KSKRGSLHDLT
-611 IKVLPIN
+611 IKVLPID

-684 NFDKLNN
+684 DFDKLKN

-701 VSSDMFPKPLHIKKG
+701 VTSEMFPKPLHIKKG
-716 VFSFYKEKMKFEKFE
+716 VFKFYKEKMKFEKFE

-757 LRGSFDLQTP
+757 LKGNFDLQTP

-782 SKSTT
+782 SNVTIA
-787 VNTANAGVIQVP
+787 NTSNAGVIQVP
-799 KDVNITFNAVGD
+799 KDINIAFNAVAD

-826 LVVANGG
+826 LVVSKGG

-842 LIGTNVSMNGTY
+842 LIGTNVAMNGTY
-854 KPTGYRSALFSY
+854 EPTGYRSALFSY
-866 NLKASEFDIQRA
+866 HLKASEFDIQRA
-878 YKEITMFREMVS
+878 YKEITLFREMVT

-1004 PPMGIIGIPMR
+1004 PPLGIIGIPMR

-1022 FDIKLGRYKA
+1022 FKIKLGRYKA
-1032 SDVFGKGAKDDDD
+1032 SEVLGQGAKDDDED
-1045 EDEVDGSDIKSVN
+1045 EDEGTDVKSVN
-1058 DSVPPAP
+1058 DSIPALPEVLP
-1065 VVQPLPTTK
+1065 VQA

>member
-1 MLNKMKRILLRL
+1 MLNKVKRIIIRGSIVL
-13 GIVIVGLV
+13 GVLIA
-21 GLVFL
+21 LVFG
-26 LMYVVPIFYAD
+26 LMYIIPIFYAD
-37 KINIKVK
+37 QINIKVK

-52 GDVDFES
+52 GEVDFED
-59 IDLSFYNKFP
+59 INLSFYKKFP
-69 SLTATIKKPSIEG
+69 LLTATVTKPSIEG
-82 VQVDSLLIGKL
+82 VQVDSLFTDKL
-93 FEAESVS
+93 FEAESIN
-100 LGVDIMALLDS
+100 LGVDIMALIDG
-111 KLSFNKIYINQPVVN
+111 KLSFNKIYVN
-126 VNVNE
+126 NPLVHVNVNE
-131 VGLANYDIFVP
+131 VGSANYDIFVP
-142 SDEKEETD
+142 SDEKEESD

-158 ELHIDKAEIIYN
+158 ELHIEKAEVIYN

-177 FVASSFDYIGQGK
+177 FVASGFDYIGQGN
-190 MSDAVF
+190 MSDDIF
-196 DLISKASIGSFD
+196 DLNSKASIESFD

-241 NNLRIKGLPVDFKG
+241 NNVRIKGLPVDFKG
-255 RFGFVENGYD
+255 HFGFIENGYD

-279 LLSVIPPEY
+279 LLSIIPPEY

-307 EGKYVVAENLAP
+307 EGKYVVVDNLAP
-319 NVDLA
+319 SVSLS
-324 LKIKNGFIQNKQ
+324 LKVKNGFIQNKQ
-336 VAKPLENLTL
+336 VNKPLEKLSL
-346 DFSYSM
+346 DFSYTL
-352 PRLDIQ
+352 PRLDIY

-391 GKINSIVNL
+391 GKINSNVNL

-406 IGIDG
+406 IGIEG
-411 FAMKGELALDGS
+411 FAMKGELALDGT

-451 TFDLKGSIKDGYFK
+451 LFDLKGSIKNGYFK
-465 MKELPEALE
+465 LAQLPKALE
-474 AINFGFDVVAKDS
+474 EINFNFDLIGKDS
-487 NYKNTSLRFSD
+487 NYKNVSVRISE
-498 ISLSAMGNFIKGNI
+498 ISLLAMNNYIKGNL
-512 YLKNLKDFNVEADV
+512 YLKNLHDFNVDADI
-526 DAKVDLENIKQFIPI
+526 DAKVDLENIKEFIPVDDIVMRGMI
-541 EDVVLR
+541 E
-547 GVIDAKGSIK
+547 AKGSIK
-557 GTYEPKRKLFPV
+557 GTYEPKRKLFPI
-569 IDSEVKFVDGYIQ
+569 IDSEIKFVNGYIQ
-582 FKKLPDLP
+582 FKRIPDLP

-611 IKVLPIN
+611 IKVLPID

-656 FKIDGIDVRGRLLTS
+656 FKIDGIDVKGKLLTS

-684 NFDKLNN
+684 NFDKLKN
-691 GGKFEVDNIT
+691 GGRFEVDNIT
-701 VSSDMFPKPLHIKKG
+701 VTSEMFPKPLHIKKG

-757 LRGSFDLQTP
+757 LKGNFDLQSP

-782 SKSTT
+782 SKTT
-787 VNTANAGVIQVP
+787 TANTANAGVIQLP
-799 KDVNITFNAVGD
+799 KDVNITFNAVAD
-811 KIKYTEYNIENFTGN
+811 KIKYTEYNLENFTGN
-826 LVVANGG
+826 LVVDKGG
-833 IDLKDTKFN
+833 VDLKDTKFN
-842 LIGTNVSMNGTY
+842 LIGTNVTMNGTY
-854 KPTGYRSALFSY
+854 KPTGYRSAEFSY

-878 YKEITMFREMVS
+878 YKEITLFREMVS

-897 TVSLDYSLK
+897 TVALDYSLK

-913 FPVMKSIEG
+913 FPIMRSLEG

-1022 FDIKLGRYKA
+1022 FNIKLGRYKA
-1032 SDVFGKGAKDDDD
+1032 SEVFGQGGGDDDDD
-1045 EDEVDGSDIKSVN
+1045 EEGSDVKSIN
-1058 DSVPPAP
+1058 DSIPPAP
-1065 VVQPLPTTK
+1065 VLPEVAK
-1074 PDSLP
+1074 QDSIAP
-1079 KSA
+1079 KKG

>member
-1 MLNKMKRILLRL
+1 MLKTVKKILIRL
-13 GIVIVGLV
+13 GIGIGVLCVLV
-21 GLVFL
+21 LA
-26 LMYVVPIFYAD
+26 LMYIVPVFYAD
-37 KINIKVK
+37 QINVKVK

-52 GDVDFES
+52 GEVDFEK
-59 IDLSFYNKFP
+59 IDLSFYNRFP
-69 SLTATIKKPSIEG
+69 LLTATVVNPSIAG
-82 VQVDSLLIGKL
+82 VQLDSLYSDHL
-93 FEAESVS
+93 FEAKSVS
-100 LGVDIMALLDS
+100 LGVDIFSIVGGKLAFNRIYVDS
-111 KLSFNKIYINQPVVN
+111 PIVHINVT
-126 VNVNE
+126 E
-131 VGLANYDIFVP
+131 KGEANYDVFVP
-142 SDEKEETD
+142 SDEKEESD
-150 ESLELKIE
+150 ESLELKID
-158 ELHIDKAEIIYN
+158 ELHIDNAEIIYN

-177 FVASSFDYIGQGK
+177 FIASDFDYVGQGN
-190 MSDAVF
+190 MSDDVF
-196 DLISKASIGSFD
+196 DLLSKASIHSFD
-208 FNFDGV
+208 LNFDGV

-223 AKLET
+223 AKLQT
-228 KVDTKSLTFVFAK
+228 KVDTKSLTFVFEK
-241 NNLRIKGLPVDFKG
+241 NDLRIKGLPVDFKG
-255 RFGFVENGYD
+255 HFGFIENGYD
-265 MLFDVKTENATLEQ
+265 MLFDIKTENATLEQ

-296 FAGDVDGKFHL
+296 FAGDVNGKFL
-307 EGKYVVAENLAP
+307 LKGKYVIVDTLSP
-319 NVDLA
+319 NVDLS
-324 LKIKNGFIQNKQ
+324 LKLKNGFIQNKQ
-336 VAKPLENLTL
+336 VSKPLENVEL
-346 DFSYSM
+346 DFAYSM
-352 PRLDIQ
+352 PKLDIE
-358 KGIVDVKQLSF
+358 KGKVSINKLAF
-369 DLDGKHSDM
+369 DLDNKHTDI
-378 NFNVEGLEVIKAK
+378 NAEVEGLTVINAK

-406 IGIDG
+406 IGIEG
-411 FAMKGELALDGS
+411 FAMRGELALDGA
-423 FDGTYSKGV
+423 FDGTYSKGII
-432 VERRTLR
+432 ERRTLR

-451 TFDLKGSIKDGYFK
+451 QFDLKGSIKDGYFK
-465 MKELPEALE
+465 LEQLPEALE
-474 AINFGFDVVAKDS
+474 AINFNFDIAAKDS
-487 NYKNTSLRFSD
+487 NYKNTSVRIAD
-498 ISLSAMGNFIKGNI
+498 ISLSAMSNFIKGNI
-512 YLKNLKDFNVEADV
+512 YLKNLRDYNIEADV
-526 DAKVDLENIKQFIPI
+526 DAKVDLENIKEFIPI
-541 EDVVLR
+541 EDIVLR

-569 IDSEVKFVDGYIQ
+569 IDSEIKFVNGYVQ
-582 FKKLPDLP
+582 FKRIPDLP

-600 NSKRGSLNDLT
+600 KSKRGSLHDLT
-611 IKVLPIN
+611 IKVLPID

-684 NFDKLNN
+684 DFDKLKN

-701 VSSDMFPKPLHIKKG
+701 VTSEMFPKPLHIKKG
-716 VFSFYKEKMKFEKFE
+716 VFKFYKEKMKFEKFE

-757 LRGSFDLQTP
+757 LKGNFDLQTP

-782 SKSTT
+782 SNVTIA
-787 VNTANAGVIQVP
+787 NTSNAGVIQVP
-799 KDVNITFNAVGD
+799 KDINIAFNAVAD

-826 LVVANGG
+826 LVVSKGG

-842 LIGTNVSMNGTY
+842 LIGTNVAMNGTY
-854 KPTGYRSALFSY
+854 EPTGYRSALFSY
-866 NLKASEFDIQRA
+866 HLKASEFDIQRA
-878 YKEITMFREMVS
+878 YKEITLFREMVT

-1004 PPMGIIGIPMR
+1004 PPLGIIGIPMR

-1022 FDIKLGRYKA
+1022 FKIKLGRYKA
-1032 SDVFGKGAKDDDD
+1032 SEVLGQGAKDDDED
-1045 EDEVDGSDIKSVN
+1045 EDEGTDVKSVN
-1058 DSVPPAP
+1058 DSIPALPEVLP
-1065 VVQPLPTTK
+1065 VQA

>member
-1 MLNKMKRILLRL
+1 MLKTVKKILIRL
-13 GIVIVGLV
+13 GIGIGVLCVLV
-21 GLVFL
+21 LA
-26 LMYVVPIFYAD
+26 LMYIVPVFYAD
-37 KINIKVK
+37 QINVKVK

-52 GDVDFES
+52 GEVDFEK
-59 IDLSFYNKFP
+59 IDLSFYNRFP
-69 SLTATIKKPSIEG
+69 LLTATVVNPSIAG
-82 VQVDSLLIGKL
+82 VQLDSLYSDHL
-93 FEAESVS
+93 FEAKSVS
-100 LGVDIMALLDS
+100 LGVDIFSIVGGKLAFNRIYVDS
-111 KLSFNKIYINQPVVN
+111 PIVHINVT
-126 VNVNE
+126 E
-131 VGLANYDIFVP
+131 KGEANYDVFVP
-142 SDEKEETD
+142 SDEKEESD
-150 ESLELKIE
+150 ESLELKID
-158 ELHIDKAEIIYN
+158 ELHIDNAEIIYN

-177 FVASSFDYIGQGK
+177 FIASDFDYVGQGN
-190 MSDAVF
+190 MSDDVF
-196 DLISKASIGSFD
+196 DLLSKASIHSFD
-208 FNFDGV
+208 LNFDGV

-223 AKLET
+223 AKLQT
-228 KVDTKSLTFVFAK
+228 KVDTKSLTFVFEK
-241 NNLRIKGLPVDFKG
+241 NDLRIKGLPVDFKG
-255 RFGFVENGYD
+255 HFGFIENGYD
-265 MLFDVKTENATLEQ
+265 MLFDIKTENATLEQ

-296 FAGDVDGKFHL
+296 FAGDVNGKFL
-307 EGKYVVAENLAP
+307 LKGKYVIVDTLSP
-319 NVDLA
+319 NVDLS
-324 LKIKNGFIQNKQ
+324 LKLKNGFIQNKQ
-336 VAKPLENLTL
+336 VSKPLENVEL
-346 DFSYSM
+346 DFAYSM
-352 PRLDIQ
+352 PKLDIE
-358 KGIVDVKQLSF
+358 KGKVSINKLAF
-369 DLDGKHSDM
+369 DLDNKHTDI
-378 NFNVEGLEVIKAK
+378 NAEVEGLTVINAK

-406 IGIDG
+406 IGIEG
-411 FAMKGELALDGS
+411 FAMRGELALDGA
-423 FDGTYSKGV
+423 FDGTYSKGII
-432 VERRTLR
+432 ERRTLR

-451 TFDLKGSIKDGYFK
+451 QFDLKGSIKDGYFK
-465 MKELPEALE
+465 LEQLPEALE
-474 AINFGFDVVAKDS
+474 AINFNFDIAAKDS
-487 NYKNTSLRFSD
+487 NYKNTSVRIAD
-498 ISLSAMGNFIKGNI
+498 ISLSAMSNFIKGNI
-512 YLKNLKDFNVEADV
+512 YLKNLRDYNIEADV
-526 DAKVDLENIKQFIPI
+526 DAKVDLENIKEFIPI
-541 EDVVLR
+541 EDIVLR

-569 IDSEVKFVDGYIQ
+569 IDSEIKFVNGYVQ
-582 FKKLPDLP
+582 FKRIPDLP

-600 NSKRGSLNDLT
+600 KSKRGSLHDLT
-611 IKVLPIN
+611 IKVLPID

-671 LFLSGLQ
+671 LFLRGLQ

-684 NFDKLNN
+684 DFDKLKN

-701 VSSDMFPKPLHIKKG
+701 VTSEMFPKPLHIKKG
-716 VFSFYKEKMKFEKFE
+716 VFKFYKEKMKFEKFE

-757 LRGSFDLQTP
+757 LKGNFDLQTP

-782 SKSTT
+782 SNVTIA
-787 VNTANAGVIQVP
+787 NTSNAGVIQVP
-799 KDVNITFNAVGD
+799 KDINIAFNAVAD

-826 LVVANGG
+826 LVVSKGG

-842 LIGTNVSMNGTY
+842 LIGTNVAMNGTY
-854 KPTGYRSALFSY
+854 EPTGYRSALFSY
-866 NLKASEFDIQRA
+866 HLKASEFDIQRA
-878 YKEITMFREMVS
+878 YKEITLFREMVT

-1004 PPMGIIGIPMR
+1004 PPLGIIGIPMR

-1022 FDIKLGRYKA
+1022 FKIKLGRYKA
-1032 SDVFGKGAKDDDD
+1032 SEVLGQGAKDDDED
-1045 EDEVDGSDIKSVN
+1045 EDEGTDVKSVN
-1058 DSVPPAP
+1058 DSIPALPEVLP
-1065 VVQPLPTTK
+1065 VQA

>member
-1 MLNKMKRILLRL
+1 MLNKVKRVIIRGSVVL
-13 GIVIVGLV
+13 GVLIA
-21 GLVFL
+21 LVFG
-26 LMYVVPIFYAD
+26 LMYIIPIFYAD
-37 KINIKVK
+37 QINIKVK

-52 GDVDFES
+52 GEVDFED
-59 IDLSFYNKFP
+59 INLSFYKKFP
-69 SLTATIKKPSIEG
+69 LLTATVTKPSIEG
-82 VQVDSLLIGKL
+82 VQVDSLFTDKL
-93 FEAESVS
+93 FEAESIN
-100 LGVDIMALLDS
+100 LGIDIMALIDG
-111 KLSFNKIYINQPVVN
+111 KLSFNKIYVN
-126 VNVNE
+126 NPLVHVNVNE
-131 VGLANYDIFVP
+131 VGNANYDIFIP
-142 SDEKEETD
+142 SDEKEESD

-158 ELHIDKAEIIYN
+158 ELHIEKAEVIYN

-177 FVASSFDYIGQGK
+177 FVASGFDYIGQGN
-190 MSDAVF
+190 MSDDIF
-196 DLISKASIGSFD
+196 DLYSKASIESFD

-241 NNLRIKGLPVDFKG
+241 NNVRIKGLPVDFKG
-255 RFGFVENGYD
+255 HFGFIENGYD
-265 MLFDVKTENATLEQ
+265 MLFDVKTDNATLEQ
-279 LLSVIPPEY
+279 LLSIIPPEY

-296 FAGDVDGKFHL
+296 FAGDVEGKFHL
-307 EGKYVVAENLAP
+307 EGKYVVVDTLAP
-319 NVDLA
+319 SASLA
-324 LKIKNGFIQNKQ
+324 LKVKNGFIQNNQ
-336 VAKPLENLTL
+336 VNKPLEKLSL
-346 DFSYSM
+346 DFSYTL
-352 PRLDIQ
+352 PRLDIY
-358 KGIVDVKQLSF
+358 KGIVDVRELSF

-391 GKINSIVNL
+391 GKINSNVNL

-406 IGIDG
+406 IGIEG
-411 FAMKGELALDGS
+411 FAMKGELALDGT

-451 TFDLKGSIKDGYFK
+451 LFDVKGSIKNGYFK
-465 MKELPEALE
+465 LAQLPKALE
-474 AINFGFDVVAKDS
+474 EINFNFDLIGKDS
-487 NYKNTSLRFSD
+487 NYKNVSVRVSE
-498 ISLSAMGNFIKGNI
+498 ISLLAMNNYIKGNL
-512 YLKNLKDFNVEADV
+512 YLKNLNDFNVDADI
-526 DAKVDLENIKQFIPI
+526 DAKVDLEKIKEFIPVEDIVMRGMI
-541 EDVVLR
+541 E
-547 GVIDAKGSIK
+547 AKGSIK
-557 GTYEPKRKLFPV
+557 GTYEPKRKLFPI
-569 IDSEVKFVDGYIQ
+569 IDSEIKFVNGYIQ
-582 FKKLPDLP
+582 FKRIPDLP

-611 IKVLPIN
+611 IKVLPID

-656 FKIDGIDVRGRLLTS
+656 FKIDGIDVKGKLLTS

-684 NFDKLNN
+684 NFDKLKN
-691 GGKFEVDNIT
+691 GGRFEVDNIT
-701 VSSDMFPKPLHIKKG
+701 VTSEMFPKPLHIKKG

-757 LRGSFDLQTP
+757 LKGNFDLQSP

-782 SKSTT
+782 SKTT
-787 VNTANAGVIQVP
+787 TANTANAGVIQLP
-799 KDVNITFNAVGD
+799 KDVNITFNAVAD
-811 KIKYTEYNIENFTGN
+811 KIKYTEYNLENFTGN
-826 LVVANGG
+826 LVVDKGEV
-833 IDLKDTKFN
+833 DLKDTKFN
-842 LIGTNVSMNGTY
+842 LIGTNVTMNGTY
-854 KPTGYRSALFSY
+854 KPTGYRSAEFSY

-878 YKEITMFREMVS
+878 YKEITLFREMVS

-897 TVSLDYSLK
+897 TVALDYSLK

-913 FPVMKSIEG
+913 FPIMRSLEG

-1022 FDIKLGRYKA
+1022 FNIKLGRYKA
-1032 SDVFGKGAKDDDD
+1032 SEVFGQGGDDDD
-1045 EDEVDGSDIKSVN
+1045 EEEEGPDVKSIN
-1058 DSVPPAP
+1058 DSIPPAP
-1065 VVQPLPTTK
+1065 VLPEVAK
-1074 PDSLP
+1074 QDSIAP
-1079 KSA
+1079 KKR